1 MDRLGLYS
9 AGNWLSLRAMAKAST
24 SLTPILVSLMLLI
37 LDASIAVSGNEWE
50 MEVGEAT
57 RDSSEIDIV
66 GTVPPLVC
74 DGQECPI
81 KDRTPYLPP
90 NDVEWPVQE
99 PGWWFDFW
107 NDKDGNGMDDRL
119 QWIISGER
127 DSVSTSAI
135 MGADGRMTVA
145 IFVCYS
151 WHPDESDVT
160 RLKEVLSNHGWD
172 EYETYFR
179 TVDILDTIIVEH
191 VPVSSLIDILMLE
204 GVVLVEQ
211 QDVLVPYLNTAT
223 KGSKVR
229 ASDVFSETMMDYG
242 YDGSGVVIAIADT
255 GVDNEHFSLDDFSD
269 DNTDNEAEPDELPD
283 PKWVA
288 GCDSTSWNQQ
298 DCDDGGDDPDDGD
311 GHGTHVAGIALG
323 TGGPNRENQGYAPGA
338 YLVDIK
344 VMTDAGA
351 SNSGYTVAGINWAVQ
366 NVDTDWGNND
376 SSRGIDILSMSFGSG
391 SNPAGGEDPGDNGTS
406 QDSLAVNAASEAGI
420 VCVAAIGNDGYRRVT
435 SVGAADSAI
444 TVGSIDDKASIERGD
459 DSISSFS
466 NSGPREDDGDD
477 NEWDELKP
485 DIVGPGSN
493 IMSAQHAA
501 SSSSLPGSAKPLAS
515 DNYVQ
520 KSGTSMSTPAV
531 AGFIAAMLQMDD
543 DLTPQEVKDILRNNS
558 ETRGGASAP
567 DITDRWND
575 QYGFG
580 IIDGEMVMQA
590 ILGDNGGGGNG
601 NGTDPPP
608 TGTEEW
614 VIIETPEEDS
624 WLVEGETYSV
634 RGQIDEDADTNG
646 TIEEVNVSISYR
658 YRPDEGPRQTAILVD
673 WHIAQG
679 TLNWSTPFTIP
690 EFTEDEVD
698 IEDIIIKAKARNEF
712 NVWSEMEQSEH
723 PVGLVEVSLGG
734 PSGQSPVSGNTNI
747 FGGWESVNGGEIQWR
762 LGTDEWDSAEQ
773 FGGTGSSSGDWS
785 VNWDTTSVNDGFYRI
800 SVRVVS
806 GDGIFSEEVRRT
818 VEVDNDPPA
827 PDLIFRSGISIS
839 EYGLPVSET
848 YVNTFLE
855 VSCEVRNDGDLDA
868 TEVTIYLK
876 ENGARKDELVIP
888 SIGSGDIVEIIL
900 YWNPLNLG
908 ERSLT
913 VSLDP
918 TNEIDEIDEGDNE
931 QTVEFPVL
939 ERPQGVDLSFRE
951 GAVRT
956 EPPVPRPNEQFLI
969 TARVDNLGSSDA
981 RDIEATLEIRN
992 SIGWEAV
999 SSSPVTLVM
1008 GQGSSQISFAHL
1020 ENSSGPVNLR
1030 ISVTGASLSDL
1041 DWSNNMIQST
1051 ILIDETTL
1059 TGPRTA
1065 SFSTGEV
1072 PVELVQLTDEGGVVI
1087 TNKDDDLR
1095 LYRLGSNKA
1104 LTACSNVLE
1113 EKWSGDIVAVSSD
1126 DGLAHVVWTRRYL
1139 DNLGFFQQ
1147 TVSYTTI
1154 DSSCLMTPIQD
1165 IMDPILLSDGKYW
1178 GIGMDIDGPEILVA
1192 GYHHEIN
1199 PGSYNDN
1206 IAIFMAKS
1214 ESPTK
1219 STDWIINPQVV
1230 GNLDVVSGVTDPVA
1244 VGLGDEDGHILYQ
1257 DTRNDSTGI
1266 DRLGLWYSHGLPEQT
1281 SWSYRKSIG
1290 DYSFAPVISVSEISG
1305 EEVIVASWG
1314 EGYDQDSE
1322 LVTVIVDSS
1331 FLPIGDGEV
1340 RTPARGLSYI
1350 QLLETNRGVQLFFD
1364 FVGPSGPQMQYGMI
1378 NPEEG
1383 WVGISDRLGLGRIV
1397 ISSRSPI
1404 DSDAV
1409 ILQTSPTGW
1418 QIRALVD
1425 DSSPEK
1431 SKGTILDQVREY
1443 TGLDERNFNVILI
1456 GISGVT
1462 IVLSLIVILT
1472 MATRAIHWAS
1482 GKSRKK
1488 VTGSVILEEDV
1499 VDVIEETDIPI
1510 RSSDVELVE
1519 ENSMPETRASSD
1531 RRRRREYRSKEGSVL
1546 ASLPEIGGPVGI
1558 SPPVPKHLPPSPI
1571 PASTIS
1577 TNRRI
1582 ACQYCESIFE
1592 VEAGVSRSKCP
1603 VCGEKI
1609 ELV

>member
-1 MDRLGLYS
+1 
-9 AGNWLSLRAMAKAST
+9 MARAST
-24 SLTPILVSLMLLI
+24 SLTPVLVSLMLLM
-37 LDASIAVSGNEWE
+37 LDVSIAVSGNDWE
-50 MEVGEAT
+50 IEDGTESG
-57 RDSSEIDIV
+57 DSSDISYADKIPALMC
-66 GTVPPLVC
+66 GSE
-74 DGQECPI
+74 ECPE
-81 KDRTPYLPP
+81 KDRSPYLPP

-99 PGWWFDFW
+99 PGWWFNFW

-135 MGADGRMTVA
+135 MGSDGRMTVA

-151 WHPDESDVT
+151 WHPGESDVA

-172 EYETYFR
+172 EFETYFR

-229 ASDVFSETMMDYG
+229 SSDIFSETMMDYG

-298 DCDDGGDDPDDGD
+298 DCDDGADDPDDGD

-323 TGGPNRENQGYAPGA
+323 TGGPDRENQGYAPGA

-485 DIVGPGSN
+485 DVVGPGSN

-531 AGFIAAMLQMDD
+531 AGFIAAMLQMDE

-558 ETRGGASAP
+558 ETRGGSSAP
-567 DITDRWND
+567 EITERWND

-590 ILGDNGGGGNG
+590 ILGDNNGGGDGND
-601 NGTDPPP
+601 TTPPP

-634 RGQIDEDADTNG
+634 RGHIDEDADTNG

-658 YRPDEGPRQTAILVD
+658 YRPEEGPRQTAILVD
-673 WHIAQG
+673 WHVVQG
-679 TLNWSTPFTIP
+679 TLNWSTPFSIP
-690 EFTEDEVD
+690 EFTEDEIDV
-698 IEDIIIKAKARNEF
+698 EDIIIKVKARNEF

-734 PSGQSPVSGNTNI
+734 PSGQSPISGNTNI

-762 LGTDEWDSAEQ
+762 LGTDEWETAEQ
-773 FGGTGSSSGDWS
+773 FGGSGSSSGDWS
-785 VNWDTTSVNDGFYRI
+785 VSWDTRSVNDGFYRI

-827 PDLIFRSGISIS
+827 PDLIFRSGITIS
-839 EYGLPVSET
+839 EYGLPIAET

-876 ENGARKDELVIP
+876 ENGARKDEVVIP
-888 SIGSGDIVEIIL
+888 SIGSGDIVEIVL
-900 YWNPLNLG
+900 YWNPLSLG
-908 ERSLT
+908 DRSLT

-918 TNEIDEIDEGDNE
+918 TNEIDEINEGDNE
-931 QTVEFPVL
+931 QTAEFPVL

-992 SIGWEAV
+992 SVGWETV
-999 SSSPVTLVM
+999 SSSPVSLVM
-1008 GQGSSQISFAHL
+1008 GQGSSQISFARI
-1020 ENSSGPVNLR
+1020 ENSTGPINLR
-1030 ISVTGASLSDL
+1030 ISVSGPSLSDL
-1041 DWSNNMIQST
+1041 DWSNNEIESS
-1051 ILIDETTL
+1051 ILVDETTL

-1072 PVELVQLTDEGGVVI
+1072 PVELIQLGDDGGVVI

-1095 LYRLGSNKA
+1095 LYRLGSNRA

-1126 DGLAHVVWTRRYL
+1126 DGLAHVAWTRRYL
-1139 DNLGFFQQ
+1139 DNSGFFQQ

-1165 IMDPILLSDGKYW
+1165 IMEPILLSDGKYW
-1178 GIGMDIDGPEILVA
+1178 GIGMDIEGPEILLA

-1199 PGSYNDN
+1199 AGSSNDN
-1206 IAIFMAKS
+1206 IAVFMAIS

-1230 GNLDVVSGVTDPVA
+1230 GGLDVIPGATDSVA
-1244 VGLGDEDGHILYQ
+1244 VAMGEEDGHILYQ
-1257 DTRNDSTGI
+1257 DTRNDTTGA
-1266 DRLGLWYSHGLPEQT
+1266 DRLGLWYSHGLPGQT
-1281 SWSYRKSIG
+1281 SWSYRKAVG
-1290 DYSFAPVISVSEISG
+1290 DYAFSPSISVSQISD
-1305 EEVIVASWG
+1305 EDIIVASWG
-1314 EGYDQDSE
+1314 EGYDQGSE
-1322 LVTVIVDSS
+1322 LVTTIVDSS
-1331 FLPIGDGEV
+1331 FIPIGEGEA
-1340 RTPARGLSYI
+1340 RTPARGLGHLK
-1350 QLLETNRGVQLFFD
+1350 LLETDRGVQLFFD
-1364 FVGPSGPQMQYGMI
+1364 FVGPSGPQMQYGMV

-1383 WVGISDRLGLGRIV
+1383 WIGISDRLGLGRIIV
-1397 ISSRSPI
+1397 SSRSPV

-1425 DSSPEK
+1425 DSSPV
-1431 SKGTILDQVREY
+1431 SSDGTILDQVRAY

-1456 GISGVT
+1456 GVSGVT
-1462 IVLSLIVILT
+1462 IVLSLLVILT
-1472 MATRAIHWAS
+1472 MATRALRWAS
-1482 GKSRKK
+1482 GGSRKR
-1488 VTGSVILEEDV
+1488 VTGTVILEEDV

-1510 RSSDVELVE
+1510 KSSDVELVE
-1519 ENSMPETRASSD
+1519 ETTISETQASTE
-1531 RRRRREYRSKEGSVL
+1531 RRKRREYRSMSGS
-1546 ASLPEIGGPVGI
+1546 SLGNIPEIGDGSGY
-1558 SPPVPKHLPPSPI
+1558 SPPIPMHVPPSPL
-1571 PASTIS
+1571 PVPPSG
-1577 TNRRI
+1577 TNRRVI
-1582 ACQYCESIFE
+1582 CKSCNAIFE
-1592 VEAGVSRSKCP
+1592 VESGLSRSKCP
-1603 VCGEKI
+1603 VCGERI

>member
-1 MDRLGLYS
+1 
-9 AGNWLSLRAMAKAST
+9 MARAST
-24 SLTPILVSLMLLI
+24 SLTPVLVSLMLLM
-37 LDASIAVSGNEWE
+37 LDVSIAVSGNDWE
-50 MEVGEAT
+50 IEDGTESG
-57 RDSSEIDIV
+57 DSSDI
-66 GTVPPLVC
+66 GYADKIPALMC
-74 DGQECPI
+74 GSEECPE
-81 KDRTPYLPP
+81 KDRSPYLPP

-99 PGWWFDFW
+99 PGWWFNFW

-135 MGADGRMTVA
+135 MGTDGRMTVA

-151 WHPDESDVT
+151 WHPGESDVA

-172 EYETYFR
+172 EFETYFR

-229 ASDVFSETMMDYG
+229 SSDIFSETMMDYG

-298 DCDDGGDDPDDGD
+298 DCDDGADDPDDGD

-323 TGGPNRENQGYAPGA
+323 TGGPDRENQGYAPGA

-485 DIVGPGSN
+485 DVVGPGSN

-531 AGFIAAMLQMDD
+531 AGFIAAMLQMDE

-558 ETRGGASAP
+558 ETRGGSSAP
-567 DITDRWND
+567 EITERWND

-590 ILGDNGGGGNG
+590 ILGDNNGGGDGND
-601 NGTDPPP
+601 TTPPP

-634 RGQIDEDADTNG
+634 RGHIDEDADTNG

-658 YRPDEGPRQTAILVD
+658 YRPEEGPRQTAILVD
-673 WHIAQG
+673 WHVVQG
-679 TLNWSTPFTIP
+679 TLNWSTPFSIP
-690 EFTEDEVD
+690 EFTEDEIDV
-698 IEDIIIKAKARNEF
+698 EDIIIKVKARNEF

-762 LGTDEWDSAEQ
+762 LGTDEWETAEQ
-773 FGGTGSSSGDWS
+773 FGGSGSSSGDWS
-785 VNWDTTSVNDGFYRI
+785 VSWDTRSVNDGFYRI

-827 PDLIFRSGISIS
+827 PDLIFRSGITIS
-839 EYGLPVSET
+839 EYGLPIAET

-876 ENGARKDELVIP
+876 ENGARKDEVVIP
-888 SIGSGDIVEIIL
+888 SIGSGDIVEIVL
-900 YWNPLNLG
+900 YWNPLSLG
-908 ERSLT
+908 DRSLT

-918 TNEIDEIDEGDNE
+918 TNEIDEINEGDNE
-931 QTVEFPVL
+931 QTAEFPVL

-992 SIGWEAV
+992 SVGWETV
-999 SSSPVTLVM
+999 SSSPVSLVV
-1008 GQGSSQISFAHL
+1008 GQGSSQISFARV
-1020 ENSSGPVNLR
+1020 ENSTGPINLR
-1030 ISVTGASLSDL
+1030 ISVSGSSLSDL
-1041 DWSNNMIQST
+1041 DWSNNEIESS
-1051 ILIDETTL
+1051 ILVDETTL

-1065 SFSTGEV
+1065 SFTTGEV
-1072 PVELVQLTDEGGVVI
+1072 PVELIQLGDEGGVVI

-1095 LYRLGSNKA
+1095 LYRLGSNRA

-1113 EKWSGDIVAVSSD
+1113 EKWSGDIVAISSD
-1126 DGLAHVVWTRRYL
+1126 DGLAHVAWTRRYL
-1139 DNLGFFQQ
+1139 DNSGFFQQ

-1165 IMDPILLSDGKYW
+1165 IMEPILLSDGKYW
-1178 GIGMDIDGPEILVA
+1178 GIGMDIEGPEILLA

-1199 PGSYNDN
+1199 TGSSNDN
-1206 IAIFMAKS
+1206 IAVFMAIS

-1219 STDWIINPQVV
+1219 SADWIINPQVV
-1230 GNLDVVSGVTDPVA
+1230 GGLDVIPGATDPVA
-1244 VGLGDEDGHILYQ
+1244 VAMGEEDGHILYQ
-1257 DTRNDSTGI
+1257 DTRNDTTGA
-1266 DRLGLWYSHGLPEQT
+1266 DRLGLWYSHGLPGQT
-1281 SWSYRKSIG
+1281 SWSYRKAVG
-1290 DYSFAPVISVSEISG
+1290 DYAFSPSISVSQISD
-1305 EEVIVASWG
+1305 EDIIVASWG
-1314 EGYDQDSE
+1314 EGYDQGSE
-1322 LVTVIVDSS
+1322 LVTTIVDSS
-1331 FLPIGDGEV
+1331 FTPIGEGEV
-1340 RTPARGLSYI
+1340 RTPARGLGHLK
-1350 QLLETNRGVQLFFD
+1350 LLETDRGVQLFFD
-1364 FVGPSGPQMQYGMI
+1364 FVGPSGPQMQYGMV

-1383 WVGISDRLGLGRIV
+1383 WIGISDRLGLGRIIV
-1397 ISSRSPI
+1397 SSRSPI

-1425 DSSPEK
+1425 DSSPV
-1431 SKGTILDQVREY
+1431 SSDGTILDQVRAY

-1456 GISGVT
+1456 GVSGVT
-1462 IVLSLIVILT
+1462 IVLSLLVILT
-1472 MATRAIHWAS
+1472 MATRALRWAS
-1482 GKSRKK
+1482 GGSRKR
-1488 VTGSVILEEDV
+1488 VTGTVILEEDV

-1510 RSSDVELVE
+1510 KSSDVELVE
-1519 ENSMPETRASSD
+1519 ETTMSETQASTE
-1531 RRRRREYRSKEGSVL
+1531 RRKRREYRSMSMP
-1546 ASLPEIGGPVGI
+1546 SLGNIPEIGDGSGY
-1558 SPPVPKHLPPSPI
+1558 SPPIPMHVPPSPL
-1571 PASTIS
+1571 PAPPSGI
-1577 TNRRI
+1577 NRRVMCKSCN
-1582 ACQYCESIFE
+1582 AIFE
-1592 VEAGVSRSKCP
+1592 VESGLSRSKCP
-1603 VCGEKI
+1603 VCGERI

>member
-1 MDRLGLYS
+1 
-9 AGNWLSLRAMAKAST
+9 MARAST
-24 SLTPILVSLMLLI
+24 SLTPVLVSLMLLM
-37 LDASIAVSGNEWE
+37 LDVSIAVSGNDWE
-50 MEVGEAT
+50 IEDGTESG
-57 RDSSEIDIV
+57 DSSDI
-66 GTVPPLVC
+66 GYADKIPALMC
-74 DGQECPI
+74 GSEECPE
-81 KDRTPYLPP
+81 KDRSPYLPP

-99 PGWWFDFW
+99 PGWWFNFW

-135 MGADGRMTVA
+135 MGTDGRMTVA

-151 WHPDESDVT
+151 WHPGESDVA

-172 EYETYFR
+172 EFETYFR

-229 ASDVFSETMMDYG
+229 SSDIFSETMMDYG

-298 DCDDGGDDPDDGD
+298 DCDDGADDPDDGD

-323 TGGPNRENQGYAPGA
+323 TGGPDRENQGYAPGA

-485 DIVGPGSN
+485 DVVGPGSN

-531 AGFIAAMLQMDD
+531 AGFIAAMLQMDE

-558 ETRGGASAP
+558 ETRGGSSAP
-567 DITDRWND
+567 EITERWND

-590 ILGDNGGGGNG
+590 ILGDNNGGGDGND
-601 NGTDPPP
+601 TTPPP

-634 RGQIDEDADTNG
+634 RGHIDEDADTNG

-658 YRPDEGPRQTAILVD
+658 YRPEEGPRQTAILVD
-673 WHIAQG
+673 WHVVQG
-679 TLNWSTPFTIP
+679 TLNWSTPFSIP
-690 EFTEDEVD
+690 EFTEDEIDV
-698 IEDIIIKAKARNEF
+698 EDIIIKVKARNEF

-762 LGTDEWDSAEQ
+762 LGTDEWETAEQ
-773 FGGTGSSSGDWS
+773 FGGSGSSSGDWS
-785 VNWDTTSVNDGFYRI
+785 VSWDTRSVNDGFYRI

-827 PDLIFRSGISIS
+827 PDLIFRSGITIS
-839 EYGLPVSET
+839 EYGLPIAET

-876 ENGARKDELVIP
+876 ENGARKDEVVIP
-888 SIGSGDIVEIIL
+888 SIGSGDIVEIVL
-900 YWNPLNLG
+900 YWNPLSLG
-908 ERSLT
+908 DRSLT

-918 TNEIDEIDEGDNE
+918 TNEIDEINEGDNE
-931 QTVEFPVL
+931 QTAEFPVL

-992 SIGWEAV
+992 SVGWETV
-999 SSSPVTLVM
+999 SSSPVSLVV
-1008 GQGSSQISFAHL
+1008 GQGSSQISFARV
-1020 ENSSGPVNLR
+1020 ENSTGPINLR
-1030 ISVTGASLSDL
+1030 ISVSGSSLSDL
-1041 DWSNNMIQST
+1041 DWSNNEIESS
-1051 ILIDETTL
+1051 ILVDETTL

-1065 SFSTGEV
+1065 SFTTGEV
-1072 PVELVQLTDEGGVVI
+1072 PVELIQLGDEGGVVI

-1095 LYRLGSNKA
+1095 LYRLGSNRA

-1113 EKWSGDIVAVSSD
+1113 EKWSGDIVAISSD
-1126 DGLAHVVWTRRYL
+1126 DGLAHVAWTRRYL
-1139 DNLGFFQQ
+1139 DNSGFFQQ

-1165 IMDPILLSDGKYW
+1165 IMEPILLSDGKYW
-1178 GIGMDIDGPEILVA
+1178 GIGMDIEGPEILLA

-1199 PGSYNDN
+1199 TGSSNDN
-1206 IAIFMAKS
+1206 IAVFMAIS

-1219 STDWIINPQVV
+1219 SADWIINPQVV
-1230 GNLDVVSGVTDPVA
+1230 GGLDVIPGATDPVA
-1244 VGLGDEDGHILYQ
+1244 VAMGEEDGHILYQ
-1257 DTRNDSTGI
+1257 DTRNDTTGA
-1266 DRLGLWYSHGLPEQT
+1266 DRLGLWYSHGLPGQT
-1281 SWSYRKSIG
+1281 SWSYRKAVG
-1290 DYSFAPVISVSEISG
+1290 DYAFSPSISVSQISD
-1305 EEVIVASWG
+1305 EDIIVASWG
-1314 EGYDQDSE
+1314 EGYDQGSE
-1322 LVTVIVDSS
+1322 LVTTIVDSS
-1331 FLPIGDGEV
+1331 FTPIGEGEV
-1340 RTPARGLSYI
+1340 RTPARGLGHLK
-1350 QLLETNRGVQLFFD
+1350 LLETDRGVQLFFD
-1364 FVGPSGPQMQYGMI
+1364 FVGPSGPQMQYGMV

-1383 WVGISDRLGLGRIV
+1383 WIGISDRLGLGRIIV
-1397 ISSRSPI
+1397 SSRSPI

-1425 DSSPEK
+1425 DSSPV
-1431 SKGTILDQVREY
+1431 SSDGTILDQVRAY

-1456 GISGVT
+1456 GVSGVT
-1462 IVLSLIVILT
+1462 IVLSLLVILT
-1472 MATRAIHWAS
+1472 MATRALRWAS
-1482 GKSRKK
+1482 GGSRKR
-1488 VTGSVILEEDV
+1488 VTGTVILEEDV

-1510 RSSDVELVE
+1510 KSSDVELVE
-1519 ENSMPETRASSD
+1519 ETTISETQASTE
-1531 RRRRREYRSKEGSVL
+1531 RRKRREYRSMSMP
-1546 ASLPEIGGPVGI
+1546 SLGNIPEIGDGSGY
-1558 SPPVPKHLPPSPI
+1558 SPPIPMHVPPSPL
-1571 PASTIS
+1571 PAPPSGI
-1577 TNRRI
+1577 NRRVMCKSCN
-1582 ACQYCESIFE
+1582 AIFE
-1592 VEAGVSRSKCP
+1592 VESGLSRSKCP
-1603 VCGEKI
+1603 VCGERI

>member
-50 MEVGEAT
+50 MEEGEAT

-1178 GIGMDIDGPEILVA
+1178 GIGMDVDGPEILVA

-1206 IAIFMAKS
+1206 IAVFMAKS

>member
-50 MEVGEAT
+50 MEEGEAT

-601 NGTDPPP
+601 NGTNPPP

-1206 IAIFMAKS
+1206 IAVFMAKS

>member
-50 MEVGEAT
+50 MEDREAT

-1206 IAIFMAKS
+1206 IAVFMAKS

>member
-1 MDRLGLYS
+1 M
-9 AGNWLSLRAMAKAST
+9 RAMNKRPA
-24 SLTPILVSLMLLI
+24 SLTPVLVCLMLLV
-37 LDASIAVSGNEWE
+37 LDVSVAVSGDEWE
-50 MEVGEAT
+50 FEDDLPPQGSEEII
-57 RDSSEIDIV
+57 SSS
-66 GTVPPLVC
+66 TVPPLMC
-74 DGQECPI
+74 DGEICPV
-81 KDRTPYLPP
+81 KDRSPYLPP
-90 NDVEWPVQE
+90 NGVEWPVQE
-99 PGWWFDFW
+99 PGWWFNFW

-127 DSVSTSAI
+127 DSISTSAI

-145 IFVCYS
+145 IFVCYA
-151 WHPDESDVT
+151 WHPSESDVT
-160 RLKEVLSNHGWD
+160 RLKEVLSDHGWD
-172 EYETYFR
+172 EFETYFR

-191 VPVSSLIDILMLE
+191 VPVSSLIDILMIE

-269 DNTDNEAEPDELPD
+269 DNTDNEAQPDELPD

-298 DCDDGGDDPDDGD
+298 DCDDGEDDPDDGD

-323 TGGPNRENQGYAPGA
+323 TGGPDRENQGYAPGA

-485 DIVGPGSN
+485 DVVGPGSN

-501 SSSSLPGSAKPLAS
+501 SSSTLPGSAKPLAS

-531 AGFIAAMLQMDD
+531 SGFIAAMLQMDE
-543 DLTPQEVKDILRNNS
+543 DLTPQEIKDILRNNS

-567 DITDRWND
+567 DVTDRWND

-590 ILGDNGGGGNG
+590 ILGDNSGGGGDG
-601 NGTDPPP
+601 NGTGPPP

-658 YRPDEGPRQTAILVD
+658 YRPEEGPRQTSVLVD
-673 WHIAQG
+673 WHIVQG
-679 TLNWSTPFTIP
+679 TMNWSTPFTIP
-690 EFTEDEVD
+690 EFTEEEID

-762 LGTDEWDSAEQ
+762 LGTDQWETAEQ
-773 FGGTGSSSGDWS
+773 FGGIGSSSGDWS

-806 GDGIFSEEVRRT
+806 GDGIFSEEIRRT

-827 PDLIFRSGISIS
+827 PDLIFRSGITIS

-868 TEVTIYLK
+868 TEVSIYLK
-876 ENGARKDELVIP
+876 ENGARKDEIIIP
-888 SIGSGDIVEIIL
+888 SIGSGDIVEIVL
-900 YWNPLNLG
+900 YWNPLSLG

-918 TNEIDEIDEGDNE
+918 SNEIDEIDEEDNE
-931 QTVEFPVL
+931 QTTEFPVL

-981 RDIEATLEIRN
+981 RDIDATLEIKN

-999 SSSPVTLVM
+999 SMSPVTLVM
-1008 GQGSSQISFAHL
+1008 GQGSSLISFAHI
-1020 ENSSGPVNLR
+1020 ENSTGPVQLR
-1030 ISVTGASLSDL
+1030 ISVSGPSLSDL
-1041 DWSNNMIQST
+1041 DWSNNEIESS
-1051 ILIDETTL
+1051 ILVDETTL

-1065 SFSTGEV
+1065 SFSTGEI
-1072 PVELVQLTDEGGVVI
+1072 PVELIQLSDEGGVVI

-1095 LYRLGSNKA
+1095 LYRLGANRG

-1139 DNLGFFQQ
+1139 DNSGFFQQ

-1165 IMDPILLSDGKYW
+1165 IMEPILLSDGKYW
-1178 GIGMDIDGPEILVA
+1178 GVGMDIDGPEILVA

-1199 PGSYNDN
+1199 TGSSNDN
-1206 IAIFMAKS
+1206 IAVFMAMS

-1230 GNLDVVSGVTDPVA
+1230 GGLDVVSGGTDPVA
-1244 VGLGDEDGHILYQ
+1244 VGMGEEDGHILYQ
-1257 DTRNDSTGI
+1257 DTRNDTTGL

-1281 SWSYRKSIG
+1281 SWSYRKAVG
-1290 DYSFAPVISVSEISG
+1290 DYAFAPVISVSEISD
-1305 EEVIVASWG
+1305 EDIIVASWG
-1314 EGYDQDSE
+1314 EGYDQSSE
-1322 LVTVIVDSS
+1322 LVTMVVDSS
-1331 FLPIGDGEV
+1331 FSPIGEGEV
-1340 RTPARGLSYI
+1340 RTASRGLGYI
-1350 QLLETNRGVQLFFD
+1350 QLLETDRGVQLFFD

-1378 NPEEG
+1378 DPEEG
-1383 WVGISDRLGLGRIV
+1383 WIGISDRLGLGRIV

-1425 DSSPEK
+1425 DSSPES
-1431 SKGTILDQVREY
+1431 SKGTILDQIRGY
-1443 TGLDERNFNVILI
+1443 TGLDERNFNVILV

-1472 MATRAIHWAS
+1472 MATRAVRWAS
-1482 GKSRKK
+1482 GKSRRR
-1488 VTGSVILEEDV
+1488 VTGTVILEEDV
-1499 VDVIEETDIPI
+1499 VDVIEETDIPVK
-1510 RSSDVELVE
+1510 SSDVELVE
-1519 ENSMPETRASSD
+1519 EIMTPETQASSE
-1531 RRRRREYRSKEGSVL
+1531 RRKRREYRSTGSRL
-1546 ASLPEIGGPVGI
+1546 ANLPEIEDSVSY
-1558 SPPVPKHLPPSPI
+1558 SPPIPMHTPPMPLPVPPGSM
-1571 PASTIS
+1571 
-1577 TNRRI
+1577 NRRV
-1582 ACQYCESIFE
+1582 ACNNCDSIFE
-1592 VEAGVSRSKCP
+1592 VEAGLTRAKCP

>member
-1 MDRLGLYS
+1 
-9 AGNWLSLRAMAKAST
+9 MARAST
-24 SLTPILVSLMLLI
+24 SLTPVLVSLMLLM
-37 LDASIAVSGNEWE
+37 LDVSIAVSGNDWE
-50 MEVGEAT
+50 IEDGTESG
-57 RDSSEIDIV
+57 DSSDISYADKIPALMC
-66 GTVPPLVC
+66 GSE
-74 DGQECPI
+74 ECPE
-81 KDRTPYLPP
+81 KDRSPYLPP

-99 PGWWFDFW
+99 PGWWFNFW

-135 MGADGRMTVA
+135 MGTDGRMTVA

-151 WHPDESDVT
+151 WHPGESDVA

-172 EYETYFR
+172 EFETYFR

-229 ASDVFSETMMDYG
+229 SSDIFSETMMDYG

-298 DCDDGGDDPDDGD
+298 DCDDGADDPDDGD

-323 TGGPNRENQGYAPGA
+323 TGGPDRENQGYAPGA

-485 DIVGPGSN
+485 DVVGPGSN

-531 AGFIAAMLQMDD
+531 AGFIAAMLQMDE

-558 ETRGGASAP
+558 ETRGGSSAP
-567 DITDRWND
+567 EITERWND

-590 ILGDNGGGGNG
+590 ILGDNNGGGDGND
-601 NGTDPPP
+601 TTPPP

-634 RGQIDEDADTNG
+634 RGHIDEDADTNG

-658 YRPDEGPRQTAILVD
+658 YRPEEGPRQTAILVD
-673 WHIAQG
+673 WHVVQG
-679 TLNWSTPFTIP
+679 TLNWSTPFSIP
-690 EFTEDEVD
+690 EFTEDEIDV
-698 IEDIIIKAKARNEF
+698 EDIIIKVKARNEF

-762 LGTDEWDSAEQ
+762 LGTDEWETAEQ
-773 FGGTGSSSGDWS
+773 FGGSGSSSGDWS
-785 VNWDTTSVNDGFYRI
+785 VSWDTRSVNDGFYRI

-827 PDLIFRSGISIS
+827 PDLIFRSGITIS
-839 EYGLPVSET
+839 EYGLPIAET

-876 ENGARKDELVIP
+876 ENGARKDEVVIP
-888 SIGSGDIVEIIL
+888 SIGSGDIVEIVL
-900 YWNPLNLG
+900 YWNPLSLG
-908 ERSLT
+908 DRSLT

-918 TNEIDEIDEGDNE
+918 TNEIDEINEGDNE
-931 QTVEFPVL
+931 QTAEFPVL

-992 SIGWEAV
+992 SVGWETV
-999 SSSPVTLVM
+999 SSSPVSLVV
-1008 GQGSSQISFAHL
+1008 GQGSSQISFARI
-1020 ENSSGPVNLR
+1020 ENSTGPINLR
-1030 ISVTGASLSDL
+1030 ISVSGSSLSDL
-1041 DWSNNMIQST
+1041 DWSNNEIESS
-1051 ILIDETTL
+1051 ILVDETTL

-1072 PVELVQLTDEGGVVI
+1072 PVELIQLGDDGGVVI

-1095 LYRLGSNKA
+1095 LYRLGSNRA

-1126 DGLAHVVWTRRYL
+1126 DGLAHVAWTRRYL
-1139 DNLGFFQQ
+1139 DNSGFFQQ

-1165 IMDPILLSDGKYW
+1165 IMEPILLSDGKYW
-1178 GIGMDIDGPEILVA
+1178 GIGMDIEGPEILLA

-1199 PGSYNDN
+1199 TGSSNDN
-1206 IAIFMAKS
+1206 IAVFMAIS

-1219 STDWIINPQVV
+1219 SADWIINPQVV
-1230 GNLDVVSGVTDPVA
+1230 GGLDVIPGATDPVA
-1244 VGLGDEDGHILYQ
+1244 VAMGEEDGHILYQ
-1257 DTRNDSTGI
+1257 DTRNDTTGA
-1266 DRLGLWYSHGLPEQT
+1266 DRLGLWYSHGLPGQT
-1281 SWSYRKSIG
+1281 SWSYRKAVG
-1290 DYSFAPVISVSEISG
+1290 DYAFSPSISVSQISD
-1305 EEVIVASWG
+1305 EDIIVASWG
-1314 EGYDQDSE
+1314 EGYDQGSE
-1322 LVTVIVDSS
+1322 LVTTIVDSS
-1331 FLPIGDGEV
+1331 FTPIGEGEV
-1340 RTPARGLSYI
+1340 RTPARGLGHLK
-1350 QLLETNRGVQLFFD
+1350 LLETDRGVQLFFD
-1364 FVGPSGPQMQYGMI
+1364 FVGPSGPQMQYGMV

-1383 WVGISDRLGLGRIV
+1383 WIGISDRLGLGRIIV
-1397 ISSRSPI
+1397 SSRSPI

-1425 DSSPEK
+1425 DSSPV
-1431 SKGTILDQVREY
+1431 SSDGTILDQVRAY

-1456 GISGVT
+1456 GVSGVT
-1462 IVLSLIVILT
+1462 IVLSLLVILT
-1472 MATRAIHWAS
+1472 MATRALRWAS
-1482 GKSRKK
+1482 GGSRKR
-1488 VTGSVILEEDV
+1488 VTGTVILEEDV

-1510 RSSDVELVE
+1510 KSSDVELVE
-1519 ENSMPETRASSD
+1519 ETTISETQASTE
-1531 RRRRREYRSKEGSVL
+1531 RRKRREYRSMSGS
-1546 ASLPEIGGPVGI
+1546 SLGNIPEIGDGSGY
-1558 SPPVPKHLPPSPI
+1558 SPPIPMHVPPSPL
-1571 PASTIS
+1571 PAPPSGI
-1577 TNRRI
+1577 NRRVMCKSCN
-1582 ACQYCESIFE
+1582 AIFE
-1592 VEAGVSRSKCP
+1592 VESGLSRSKCP
-1603 VCGEKI
+1603 VCGERI

>member
-1 MDRLGLYS
+1 MNR
-9 AGNWLSLRAMAKAST
+9 RPT
-24 SLTPILVSLMLLI
+24 SLTPVLVCLMLLV
-37 LDASIAVSGNEWE
+37 LDVSVAVSGDEWE
-50 MEVGEAT
+50 IGDDLSPQ
-57 RDSSEIDIV
+57 DSEEII
-66 GTVPPLVC
+66 TSNEVPPLMC
-74 DGQECPI
+74 DGEICPV
-81 KDRTPYLPP
+81 KDRAPYLPP
-90 NDVEWPVQE
+90 DGVEWPVQE
-99 PGWWFDFW
+99 PGWWFNFW
-107 NDKDGNGMDDRL
+107 SDKDGNGMDDRL

-127 DSVSTSAI
+127 DSISTSAI

-151 WHPDESDVT
+151 WHPSESDVT
-160 RLKEVLSNHGWD
+160 RLKEVLSDHGWD
-172 EYETYFR
+172 EFETYFR

-191 VPVSSLIDILMLE
+191 VPVSSLIDILMIE

-229 ASDVFSETMMDYG
+229 SSDVFTETMMDYG

-269 DNTDNEAEPDELPD
+269 DNTDNEAQPDELPD

-323 TGGPNRENQGYAPGA
+323 TGGSDRENQGYAPGA

-485 DIVGPGSN
+485 DVVAPGSN

-531 AGFIAAMLQMDD
+531 SGFIAAMLQMDE
-543 DLTPQEVKDILRNNS
+543 DLTPQEIKDILRNNS

-567 DITDRWND
+567 DVTDRWND

-580 IIDGEMVMQA
+580 IVDGEMVMQA
-590 ILGDNGGGGNG
+590 ILGDNDDGGGGGNETG
-601 NGTDPPP
+601 PPP

-614 VIIETPEEDS
+614 VIIDTPEEDS

-634 RGQIDEDADTNG
+634 RGHIDEDADTNG

-658 YRPDEGPRQTAILVD
+658 YRPEEGPRQTSVLVD
-673 WHIAQG
+673 WHIVQG
-679 TLNWSTPFTIP
+679 TMNWSTPFTIP
-690 EFTEDEVD
+690 EFTEEEID

-723 PVGLVEVSLGG
+723 QVGLVEVSLGG

-762 LGTDEWDSAEQ
+762 LGTDQWETAEQ
-773 FGGTGSSSGDWS
+773 FGGIGSSSGDWS

-806 GDGIFSEEVRRT
+806 GDGIFSEEIRRT

-827 PDLIFRSGISIS
+827 PDLIFRSGITIS

-868 TEVTIYLK
+868 TEVSIYLK
-876 ENGARKDELVIP
+876 ENGARKDEIIIP
-888 SIGSGDIVEIIL
+888 SIGSGDIVEIVL

-918 TNEIDEIDEGDNE
+918 TDEIDEINEEDNE
-931 QTVEFPVL
+931 QTTEFPVL

-981 RDIEATLEIRN
+981 RDIDATLEIKN

-999 SSSPVTLVM
+999 SLSPVTLVV
-1008 GQGSSQISFAHL
+1008 GQGSSLISFAHI
-1020 ENSSGPVNLR
+1020 ENSTGPVQLR
-1030 ISVTGASLSDL
+1030 ISVTGPSLSDL
-1041 DWSNNMIQST
+1041 DWSNNNIQSS
-1051 ILIDETTL
+1051 IVVDETTL

-1065 SFSTGEV
+1065 SFTTGEV
-1072 PVELVQLTDEGGVVI
+1072 PVELIQLSDEGGVVI

-1095 LYRLGSNKA
+1095 LHRLGANRG

-1113 EKWSGDIVAVSSD
+1113 EKWSGDIVAVSSE
-1126 DGLAHVVWTRRYL
+1126 DGLAHVAWTRRYL
-1139 DNLGFFQQ
+1139 DNSGFFQQ

-1154 DSSCLMTPIQD
+1154 DSSCLMTPVQD
-1165 IMDPILLSDGKYW
+1165 IMEPILLSEGKYW
-1178 GIGMDIDGPEILVA
+1178 GIGMDIDGPEILLA
-1192 GYHHEIN
+1192 GYHHKLN
-1199 PGSYNDN
+1199 TGSSNEN
-1206 IAIFMAKS
+1206 TAVFMAMS

-1230 GNLDVVSGVTDPVA
+1230 GGLDVVSGGTDPVA
-1244 VGLGDEDGHILYQ
+1244 VGIGEEDGHILYQ
-1257 DTRNDSTGI
+1257 DTRNDTTGL

-1281 SWSYRKSIG
+1281 SWSYRKAVG
-1290 DYSFAPVISVSEISG
+1290 DYAFAPVISVSEISD
-1305 EEVIVASWG
+1305 EDVIVASWG
-1314 EGYDQDSE
+1314 EGYDQSSE
-1322 LVTVIVDSS
+1322 LATMVVDSS
-1331 FLPIGDGEV
+1331 FSPIGEGEV
-1340 RTPARGLSYI
+1340 RTASRGLGYI
-1350 QLLETNRGVQLFFD
+1350 QLLETARGVQLFFD

-1378 NPEEG
+1378 DPEEG
-1383 WVGISDRLGLGRIV
+1383 WIGISDRLGLGRIV

-1404 DSDAV
+1404 DTDAV

-1418 QIRALVD
+1418 QIRALGD
-1425 DSSPEK
+1425 DSSPEA
-1431 SKGTILDQVREY
+1431 SKGTILDQIRGY
-1443 TGLDERNFNVILI
+1443 TGLDERNFNVILV

-1472 MATRAIHWAS
+1472 MATRAVQWAS
-1482 GKSRKK
+1482 GKGRRR
-1488 VTGSVILEEDV
+1488 VTGKVILEEDV
-1499 VDVIEETDIPI
+1499 VDIIEETDIPI
-1510 RSSDVELVE
+1510 KSSDVELVE
-1519 ENSMPETRASSD
+1519 EIMAPETLASSE
-1531 RRRRREYRSKEGSVL
+1531 RRKRREYRSTGSVL
-1546 ASLPEIGGPVGI
+1546 TDLPEIDDSVSY
-1558 SPPVPKHLPPSPI
+1558 SPPNPMHTPPI
-1571 PASTIS
+1571 PLPIPPGT
-1577 TNRRI
+1577 TNRRV
-1582 ACQYCESIFE
+1582 ACDGCNSIFE
-1592 VEAGVSRSKCP
+1592 VEAGLTRAKCP
-1603 VCGEKI
+1603 VCGKKI
-1609 ELV
+1609 GLV

>member
-50 MEVGEAT
+50 MEEGEAT

-151 WHPDESDVT
+151 WHPDESDVA

-1178 GIGMDIDGPEILVA
+1178 GIGMDVDGPEILVA

-1206 IAIFMAKS
+1206 IAVFMAKS

>member
-1 MDRLGLYS
+1 
-9 AGNWLSLRAMAKAST
+9 MARAST
-24 SLTPILVSLMLLI
+24 SLTPVLVSLMLLM
-37 LDASIAVSGNEWE
+37 LDVSIAVSGNDWE
-50 MEVGEAT
+50 IEDGTESG
-57 RDSSEIDIV
+57 DSSDISHADKIPALMC
-66 GTVPPLVC
+66 GSE
-74 DGQECPI
+74 ECPE
-81 KDRTPYLPP
+81 KDRSPYLPP

-99 PGWWFDFW
+99 PGWWFNFW

-135 MGADGRMTVA
+135 MGSDGRMTVA

-151 WHPDESDVT
+151 WHPGESDVA

-172 EYETYFR
+172 EFETYFR

-229 ASDVFSETMMDYG
+229 SSDIFTETMMDYG

-298 DCDDGGDDPDDGD
+298 DCDDGADDPDDGD

-323 TGGPNRENQGYAPGA
+323 TGGPDRENQGYAPGA

-485 DIVGPGSN
+485 DVVGPGSN

-531 AGFIAAMLQMDD
+531 AGFIAAMLQMDE

-558 ETRGGASAP
+558 ETRGGSSAP
-567 DITDRWND
+567 EITERWND

-590 ILGDNGGGGNG
+590 ILGDNNGGGDGND
-601 NGTDPPP
+601 TTPPP

-634 RGQIDEDADTNG
+634 RGHIDEDADTNG

-658 YRPDEGPRQTAILVD
+658 YRPEEGPRQTAILVD
-673 WHIAQG
+673 WHVVQG
-679 TLNWSTPFTIP
+679 TLNWSTPFSIP
-690 EFTEDEVD
+690 EFTEDEIDV
-698 IEDIIIKAKARNEF
+698 EDIIIKVKARNEF

-734 PSGQSPVSGNTNI
+734 PSGQSPISGNTNI

-762 LGTDEWDSAEQ
+762 LGTDEWETAEQ
-773 FGGTGSSSGDWS
+773 FGGSGSSSGDWS
-785 VNWDTTSVNDGFYRI
+785 VSWDTRSVNDGFYRI

-827 PDLIFRSGISIS
+827 PDLIFRSGITIS
-839 EYGLPVSET
+839 EYGLPIAET

-876 ENGARKDELVIP
+876 ENGARKDEVVIP
-888 SIGSGDIVEIIL
+888 SIGSGDIVEIVL
-900 YWNPLNLG
+900 YWNPLSLG
-908 ERSLT
+908 DRSLT

-918 TNEIDEIDEGDNE
+918 TNEIDEINEGDNE
-931 QTVEFPVL
+931 QTAEFPVL

-992 SIGWEAV
+992 SVGWETV
-999 SSSPVTLVM
+999 SSSPVSLVV
-1008 GQGSSQISFAHL
+1008 GQGSSQISFARI
-1020 ENSSGPVNLR
+1020 ENSTGPINLR
-1030 ISVTGASLSDL
+1030 ISVSGSSLSDL
-1041 DWSNNMIQST
+1041 DWSNNEIESS
-1051 ILIDETTL
+1051 ILVDETTL

-1072 PVELVQLTDEGGVVI
+1072 PVELIQLGDDGGVVI

-1095 LYRLGSNKA
+1095 LYRLGSNRA

-1126 DGLAHVVWTRRYL
+1126 DGLAHVAWTRRYL
-1139 DNLGFFQQ
+1139 DNSGFFQQ

-1165 IMDPILLSDGKYW
+1165 IMEPILLSDGKYW
-1178 GIGMDIDGPEILVA
+1178 GIGMDIEGPEILLA

-1199 PGSYNDN
+1199 TGSSNDN
-1206 IAIFMAKS
+1206 IAVFMAIS

-1230 GNLDVVSGVTDPVA
+1230 GGLDVIPGATDSVA
-1244 VGLGDEDGHILYQ
+1244 VAMGEEDGHILYQ
-1257 DTRNDSTGI
+1257 DTRNDTTGA
-1266 DRLGLWYSHGLPEQT
+1266 DRLGLWYSHGLPGQT
-1281 SWSYRKSIG
+1281 SWSYRKAVG
-1290 DYSFAPVISVSEISG
+1290 DYAFSPSISVSQISD
-1305 EEVIVASWG
+1305 EDIIVASWG
-1314 EGYDQDSE
+1314 EGYDQGSE
-1322 LVTVIVDSS
+1322 LVTTIVDSS
-1331 FLPIGDGEV
+1331 FIPIGEGEA
-1340 RTPARGLSYI
+1340 RTPARGLGHLK
-1350 QLLETNRGVQLFFD
+1350 LLETDRGVQLFFD
-1364 FVGPSGPQMQYGMI
+1364 FVGPSGPQMQYGMV

-1383 WVGISDRLGLGRIV
+1383 WIGISDRLGLGRIIV
-1397 ISSRSPI
+1397 SSRSPV

-1425 DSSPEK
+1425 DSSPV
-1431 SKGTILDQVREY
+1431 SSDGTILDQVRAY

-1456 GISGVT
+1456 GVSGVT
-1462 IVLSLIVILT
+1462 IVLSLLVILT
-1472 MATRAIHWAS
+1472 MATRALRWAS
-1482 GKSRKK
+1482 GGSRKR
-1488 VTGSVILEEDV
+1488 VTGTVILEEDV

-1510 RSSDVELVE
+1510 KSSDVELVE
-1519 ENSMPETRASSD
+1519 ETTISETQASTE
-1531 RRRRREYRSKEGSVL
+1531 RRKRREYRSMSGS
-1546 ASLPEIGGPVGI
+1546 SLGNIPEIGDGSGY
-1558 SPPVPKHLPPSPI
+1558 SPPIPMHVPPSPL
-1571 PASTIS
+1571 PAPPSG
-1577 TNRRI
+1577 TNRRVMCKSCN
-1582 ACQYCESIFE
+1582 AIFE
-1592 VEAGVSRSKCP
+1592 VESGLSRSKCP
-1603 VCGEKI
+1603 VCGERI

>member
-1 MDRLGLYS
+1 
-9 AGNWLSLRAMAKAST
+9 MARAST
-24 SLTPILVSLMLLI
+24 SLTPVLVSLMLLM
-37 LDASIAVSGNEWE
+37 LDVSIAVSGNDWE
-50 MEVGEAT
+50 IEDGTESG
-57 RDSSEIDIV
+57 DSSDI
-66 GTVPPLVC
+66 GYADKIPALMC
-74 DGQECPI
+74 GSEECPE
-81 KDRTPYLPP
+81 KDRSPYLPP

-99 PGWWFDFW
+99 PGWWFNFW

-135 MGADGRMTVA
+135 MGTDGRMTVA

-151 WHPDESDVT
+151 WHPGESDVA

-172 EYETYFR
+172 EFETYFR

-229 ASDVFSETMMDYG
+229 SSDIFSETMMDYG

-298 DCDDGGDDPDDGD
+298 DCDDGADDPDDGD

-323 TGGPNRENQGYAPGA
+323 TGGPDRENQGYAPGA

-485 DIVGPGSN
+485 DVVGPGSN

-531 AGFIAAMLQMDD
+531 AGFIAAMLQMDE

-558 ETRGGASAP
+558 ETRGGSSAP
-567 DITDRWND
+567 EITERWND

-590 ILGDNGGGGNG
+590 ILGDNNGGGDGND
-601 NGTDPPP
+601 TTPPP

-634 RGQIDEDADTNG
+634 RGHIDEDADTNG

-658 YRPDEGPRQTAILVD
+658 YRPEEGPRQTAILVD
-673 WHIAQG
+673 WHVVQG
-679 TLNWSTPFTIP
+679 TLNWSTPFSIP
-690 EFTEDEVD
+690 EFTEDEIDV
-698 IEDIIIKAKARNEF
+698 EDIIIKVKARNEF

-762 LGTDEWDSAEQ
+762 LGTDEWETAEQ
-773 FGGTGSSSGDWS
+773 FGGSGSSSGDWS
-785 VNWDTTSVNDGFYRI
+785 VSWDTRSVNDGFYRI

-827 PDLIFRSGISIS
+827 PDLIFRSGITIS
-839 EYGLPVSET
+839 EYGLPIAET

-876 ENGARKDELVIP
+876 ENGARKDEVVIP
-888 SIGSGDIVEIIL
+888 SIGSGDIVEIVL
-900 YWNPLNLG
+900 YWNPLSLG
-908 ERSLT
+908 DRSLT

-918 TNEIDEIDEGDNE
+918 TNEIDEINEGDNE
-931 QTVEFPVL
+931 QTAEFPVL

-992 SIGWEAV
+992 SVGWETV
-999 SSSPVTLVM
+999 SSSPVSLVV
-1008 GQGSSQISFAHL
+1008 GQGSSQISFARI
-1020 ENSSGPVNLR
+1020 ENSTGPINLR
-1030 ISVTGASLSDL
+1030 ISVSGSSLSDL
-1041 DWSNNMIQST
+1041 DWSNNEIESS
-1051 ILIDETTL
+1051 ILVDETTL

-1065 SFSTGEV
+1065 SFTTGEV
-1072 PVELVQLTDEGGVVI
+1072 PVELIQLGDEGGVVI

-1095 LYRLGSNKA
+1095 LYRLGSNRA

-1126 DGLAHVVWTRRYL
+1126 DGLAHVAWTRRYL
-1139 DNLGFFQQ
+1139 DNSGFFQQ

-1165 IMDPILLSDGKYW
+1165 IMEPILLSDGKYW
-1178 GIGMDIDGPEILVA
+1178 GIGMDIEGPEILLA

-1199 PGSYNDN
+1199 TGSSNDN
-1206 IAIFMAKS
+1206 IAVFMAIS

-1219 STDWIINPQVV
+1219 SADWIINPQVV
-1230 GNLDVVSGVTDPVA
+1230 GGLDVIPGATDPVA
-1244 VGLGDEDGHILYQ
+1244 VAMGEEDGHILYQ
-1257 DTRNDSTGI
+1257 DTRNDTTGA
-1266 DRLGLWYSHGLPEQT
+1266 DRLGLWYSHGLPGQT
-1281 SWSYRKSIG
+1281 SWSYRKAVG
-1290 DYSFAPVISVSEISG
+1290 DYAFSPSISVSQISD
-1305 EEVIVASWG
+1305 EDIIVASWG
-1314 EGYDQDSE
+1314 EGYDQGSE
-1322 LVTVIVDSS
+1322 LVTTIVDSS
-1331 FLPIGDGEV
+1331 FTPIGEGEV
-1340 RTPARGLSYI
+1340 RTPARGLGHLK
-1350 QLLETNRGVQLFFD
+1350 LLETDRGVQLFFD
-1364 FVGPSGPQMQYGMI
+1364 FVGPSGPQMQYGMV

-1383 WVGISDRLGLGRIV
+1383 WIGISDRLGLGRIIV
-1397 ISSRSPI
+1397 SSRSPI

-1425 DSSPEK
+1425 DSSPV
-1431 SKGTILDQVREY
+1431 SSDGTILDQVRAY

-1456 GISGVT
+1456 GVSGVT
-1462 IVLSLIVILT
+1462 IVLSLLVILT
-1472 MATRAIHWAS
+1472 MATRALRWAS
-1482 GKSRKK
+1482 GGSRKR
-1488 VTGSVILEEDV
+1488 VTGTVILEEDV

-1510 RSSDVELVE
+1510 KSSDVELVE
-1519 ENSMPETRASSD
+1519 ETTISETQASTE
-1531 RRRRREYRSKEGSVL
+1531 RRKRREYRSMSGS
-1546 ASLPEIGGPVGI
+1546 SLGNIPEIGDGSGY
-1558 SPPVPKHLPPSPI
+1558 SPPIPMHAPPSPL
-1571 PASTIS
+1571 PAPPSGI
-1577 TNRRI
+1577 NRRVMCKSCN
-1582 ACQYCESIFE
+1582 AIFE
-1592 VEAGVSRSKCP
+1592 VESGLSRSKCP
-1603 VCGEKI
+1603 VCGERI

>member
-1 MDRLGLYS
+1 
-9 AGNWLSLRAMAKAST
+9 MARAST
-24 SLTPILVSLMLLI
+24 SLTPVLVSLMLLM
-37 LDASIAVSGNEWE
+37 LDVSIAVSGNDWE
-50 MEVGEAT
+50 IEDGTESG
-57 RDSSEIDIV
+57 DSSDISYADKIPALMC
-66 GTVPPLVC
+66 GSE
-74 DGQECPI
+74 ECPE
-81 KDRTPYLPP
+81 KDRSPYLPP

-99 PGWWFDFW
+99 PGWWFNFW

-135 MGADGRMTVA
+135 MGSDGRMTVA

-151 WHPDESDVT
+151 WHPGESDVA

-172 EYETYFR
+172 EFETYFR

-229 ASDVFSETMMDYG
+229 SSDIFTETMMDYG

-298 DCDDGGDDPDDGD
+298 DCDDGADDPDDGD

-323 TGGPNRENQGYAPGA
+323 TGGPDRENQGYAPGA

-485 DIVGPGSN
+485 DVVGPGSN

-531 AGFIAAMLQMDD
+531 AGFIAAMLQMDE

-558 ETRGGASAP
+558 ETRGGSSAP
-567 DITDRWND
+567 EITERWND

-590 ILGDNGGGGNG
+590 ILGDNNGGGDGND
-601 NGTDPPP
+601 TTPPP

-634 RGQIDEDADTNG
+634 RGHIDEDADTNG

-658 YRPDEGPRQTAILVD
+658 YRPEEGPRQTAILVD
-673 WHIAQG
+673 WHVVQG
-679 TLNWSTPFTIP
+679 TLNWSTPFSIP
-690 EFTEDEVD
+690 EFTEDEIDV
-698 IEDIIIKAKARNEF
+698 EDIIIKVKARNEF

-762 LGTDEWDSAEQ
+762 LGTDEWETAEQ
-773 FGGTGSSSGDWS
+773 FGGSGSSSGDWS
-785 VNWDTTSVNDGFYRI
+785 VSWDTRSVNDGFYRI

-827 PDLIFRSGISIS
+827 PDLIFRSGITIS
-839 EYGLPVSET
+839 EYGLPIAET

-876 ENGARKDELVIP
+876 ENGARKDEVVIP
-888 SIGSGDIVEIIL
+888 SIGSGDIVEIVL
-900 YWNPLNLG
+900 YWNPLSLG
-908 ERSLT
+908 DRSLT

-918 TNEIDEIDEGDNE
+918 TNEIDEINEGDNE
-931 QTVEFPVL
+931 QTAEFPVL

-992 SIGWEAV
+992 SVGWETV
-999 SSSPVTLVM
+999 SSSPVSLVV
-1008 GQGSSQISFAHL
+1008 GQGSSQISFARI
-1020 ENSSGPVNLR
+1020 ENSTGPINLR
-1030 ISVTGASLSDL
+1030 ISVSGSSLSDL
-1041 DWSNNMIQST
+1041 DWSNNEIESS
-1051 ILIDETTL
+1051 ILVDETTL

-1072 PVELVQLTDEGGVVI
+1072 PVELIQLGDDGGVVI

-1095 LYRLGSNKA
+1095 LYRLGSNRA

-1126 DGLAHVVWTRRYL
+1126 DGLAHVAWTRRYL
-1139 DNLGFFQQ
+1139 DNSGFFQQ

-1165 IMDPILLSDGKYW
+1165 IMEPILLSDGKYW
-1178 GIGMDIDGPEILVA
+1178 GIGMDIEGPEILLA

-1199 PGSYNDN
+1199 TGSSNDN
-1206 IAIFMAKS
+1206 IAVFMAIS

-1230 GNLDVVSGVTDPVA
+1230 GGLDVIPGATDSVA
-1244 VGLGDEDGHILYQ
+1244 VAMGEEDGHILYQ
-1257 DTRNDSTGI
+1257 DTRNDTTGA
-1266 DRLGLWYSHGLPEQT
+1266 DRLGLWYSHGLPGQT
-1281 SWSYRKSIG
+1281 SWSYRKAVG
-1290 DYSFAPVISVSEISG
+1290 DYAFSPSISVSQISD
-1305 EEVIVASWG
+1305 EDIIVASWG
-1314 EGYDQDSE
+1314 EGYDQGSE
-1322 LVTVIVDSS
+1322 LVTTIVDSS
-1331 FLPIGDGEV
+1331 FMPIGEGEA
-1340 RTPARGLSYI
+1340 RTPARGLGHLK
-1350 QLLETNRGVQLFFD
+1350 LLETDRGVQLFFD
-1364 FVGPSGPQMQYGMI
+1364 FVGPSGPQMQYGMV

-1383 WVGISDRLGLGRIV
+1383 WIGVSDRLGLGRIIV
-1397 ISSRSPI
+1397 SSRSPV

-1425 DSSPEK
+1425 DSSPV
-1431 SKGTILDQVREY
+1431 SSDGTILDQVRAY

-1456 GISGVT
+1456 GVSGVT
-1462 IVLSLIVILT
+1462 IVLSLLVILT
-1472 MATRAIHWAS
+1472 MATRALRWAS
-1482 GKSRKK
+1482 GGSRKR
-1488 VTGSVILEEDV
+1488 VTGTVILEEDV

-1510 RSSDVELVE
+1510 KSSDVELVE
-1519 ENSMPETRASSD
+1519 ETTISETQASTE
-1531 RRRRREYRSKEGSVL
+1531 RRKRREYRSMSGS
-1546 ASLPEIGGPVGI
+1546 SLGNIPEIGDGSGY
-1558 SPPVPKHLPPSPI
+1558 SPPIPMHVPPSPL
-1571 PASTIS
+1571 PVPPSG
-1577 TNRRI
+1577 TNRRVMCKSCN
-1582 ACQYCESIFE
+1582 AIFE
-1592 VEAGVSRSKCP
+1592 VESGLSRSKCP
-1603 VCGEKI
+1603 VCGERI

>member
-50 MEVGEAT
+50 MEDREAT
-57 RDSSEIDIV
+57 RDSSEIDIL

-74 DGQECPI
+74 DGQDCPI

-1206 IAIFMAKS
+1206 IAVFMAKS

>member
-1 MDRLGLYS
+1 
-9 AGNWLSLRAMAKAST
+9 
-24 SLTPILVSLMLLI
+24 MLLI

-50 MEVGEAT
+50 MEDREAT
-57 RDSSEIDIV
+57 RDSSEIDIL

-74 DGQECPI
+74 DGQDCPI

-1178 GIGMDIDGPEILVA
+1178 GIGMDVDGPEILVA

-1425 DSSPEK
+1425 DSSPVK

>member
-1 MDRLGLYS
+1 
-9 AGNWLSLRAMAKAST
+9 MARAST
-24 SLTPILVSLMLLI
+24 SLTPVLVSLMLLM
-37 LDASIAVSGNEWE
+37 LDVSIAVSGNDWE
-50 MEVGEAT
+50 IEDGTESG
-57 RDSSEIDIV
+57 DSSDISYADKIPALMC
-66 GTVPPLVC
+66 GSE
-74 DGQECPI
+74 ECPE
-81 KDRTPYLPP
+81 KDRSPYLPP

-99 PGWWFDFW
+99 PGWWFNFW

-135 MGADGRMTVA
+135 MGSDGRMTVA

-151 WHPDESDVT
+151 WHPGESDVA

-172 EYETYFR
+172 EFETYFR

-229 ASDVFSETMMDYG
+229 SSDIFTETMMDYG

-298 DCDDGGDDPDDGD
+298 DCDDGADDPDDGD

-323 TGGPNRENQGYAPGA
+323 TGGPDRENQGYAPGA

-485 DIVGPGSN
+485 DVVGPGSN

-531 AGFIAAMLQMDD
+531 AGFIAAMLQMDE

-558 ETRGGASAP
+558 ETRGGSSAP
-567 DITDRWND
+567 EITERWND

-590 ILGDNGGGGNG
+590 ILGDNNGGGDGND
-601 NGTDPPP
+601 TTPPP

-634 RGQIDEDADTNG
+634 RGHIDEDADTNG

-658 YRPDEGPRQTAILVD
+658 YRPEEGPRQTAILVD
-673 WHIAQG
+673 WHVVQG
-679 TLNWSTPFTIP
+679 TLNWSTPFSIP
-690 EFTEDEVD
+690 EFTEDEIDV
-698 IEDIIIKAKARNEF
+698 EDIIIKVKARNEF

-734 PSGQSPVSGNTNI
+734 PSGQSPISGNTNI

-762 LGTDEWDSAEQ
+762 LGTDEWETAEQ
-773 FGGTGSSSGDWS
+773 FGGSGSSSGDWS
-785 VNWDTTSVNDGFYRI
+785 VSWDTRSVNDGFYRI

-827 PDLIFRSGISIS
+827 PDLIFRSGITIS
-839 EYGLPVSET
+839 EYGLPIAET

-876 ENGARKDELVIP
+876 ENGARKDEVVIP
-888 SIGSGDIVEIIL
+888 SIGSGDIVEIVL
-900 YWNPLNLG
+900 YWNPLSLG
-908 ERSLT
+908 DRSLT

-918 TNEIDEIDEGDNE
+918 TNEIDEINEGDNE
-931 QTVEFPVL
+931 QTAEFPVL

-992 SIGWEAV
+992 SVGWETV
-999 SSSPVTLVM
+999 SSSPVSLVM
-1008 GQGSSQISFAHL
+1008 GQGSSQISFARI
-1020 ENSSGPVNLR
+1020 ENSTGPINLR
-1030 ISVTGASLSDL
+1030 ISVSGSSLSDL
-1041 DWSNNMIQST
+1041 DWSNNEIESS
-1051 ILIDETTL
+1051 ILVDETTL

-1072 PVELVQLTDEGGVVI
+1072 PVELIQLGDDGGVVI

-1095 LYRLGSNKA
+1095 LYRLGSNRA

-1126 DGLAHVVWTRRYL
+1126 DGLAHVAWTRRYL
-1139 DNLGFFQQ
+1139 DNSGFFQQ

-1165 IMDPILLSDGKYW
+1165 IMEPILLSDGKYW
-1178 GIGMDIDGPEILVA
+1178 GIGMDIEGPEILLA

-1199 PGSYNDN
+1199 TGSSNDN
-1206 IAIFMAKS
+1206 IAVFMAIS

-1230 GNLDVVSGVTDPVA
+1230 GGLDVIPGATDPVA
-1244 VGLGDEDGHILYQ
+1244 VAMGEEDGHILYQ
-1257 DTRNDSTGI
+1257 DTRNDTTGA
-1266 DRLGLWYSHGLPEQT
+1266 DRLGLWYSHGLPGQT
-1281 SWSYRKSIG
+1281 SWSYRKAVG
-1290 DYSFAPVISVSEISG
+1290 DYAFSPSISVSQISD
-1305 EEVIVASWG
+1305 EDIIVASWG
-1314 EGYDQDSE
+1314 EGYDQGSE
-1322 LVTVIVDSS
+1322 LVTTIVDSS
-1331 FLPIGDGEV
+1331 FIPIGEGEA
-1340 RTPARGLSYI
+1340 RTPARGLGHLK
-1350 QLLETNRGVQLFFD
+1350 LLETDRGVQLFFD
-1364 FVGPSGPQMQYGMI
+1364 FVGPSGPQMQYGMV

-1383 WVGISDRLGLGRIV
+1383 WIGVSDRLGLGRIIV
-1397 ISSRSPI
+1397 SSRSPV

-1425 DSSPEK
+1425 DSSPV
-1431 SKGTILDQVREY
+1431 SSDGTILDQVRAY

-1456 GISGVT
+1456 GVSGVT
-1462 IVLSLIVILT
+1462 IVLSLLVILT
-1472 MATRAIHWAS
+1472 MATRALRWAS
-1482 GKSRKK
+1482 GGSRKR
-1488 VTGSVILEEDV
+1488 VTGTVILEEDV

-1510 RSSDVELVE
+1510 KSSDVELVE
-1519 ENSMPETRASSD
+1519 ETTISETQASTE
-1531 RRRRREYRSKEGSVL
+1531 RRKRREYRSMSGS
-1546 ASLPEIGGPVGI
+1546 SLGNIPEIGDGSGY
-1558 SPPVPKHLPPSPI
+1558 SPPIPMHVPPSPL
-1571 PASTIS
+1571 PAPPSG
-1577 TNRRI
+1577 TNRRVMCKSCN
-1582 ACQYCESIFE
+1582 AIFE
-1592 VEAGVSRSKCP
+1592 VESGLSRSKCP
-1603 VCGEKI
+1603 VCGERI

>member
-1 MDRLGLYS
+1 MGLYS
-9 AGNWLSLRAMAKAST
+9 VGNWLSKRAMARAST
-24 SLTPILVSLMLLI
+24 SLTPVLVSLMLLM
-37 LDASIAVSGNEWE
+37 LDVSIAVSGNDWE
-50 MEVGEAT
+50 IEDGTESG
-57 RDSSEIDIV
+57 DSSDI
-66 GTVPPLVC
+66 GYADKIPALMC
-74 DGQECPI
+74 GSEECPE
-81 KDRTPYLPP
+81 KDRSPYLPP

-99 PGWWFDFW
+99 PGWWFNFW

-135 MGADGRMTVA
+135 MGTDGRMTVA

-151 WHPDESDVT
+151 WHPGESDVA

-172 EYETYFR
+172 EFETYFR

-229 ASDVFSETMMDYG
+229 PSDIFSETMMDYG

-298 DCDDGGDDPDDGD
+298 DCDDGADDPDDGD

-323 TGGPNRENQGYAPGA
+323 TGGPDRENQGYAPGA

-485 DIVGPGSN
+485 DVVGPGSN

-531 AGFIAAMLQMDD
+531 AGFIAAMLQMDE

-558 ETRGGASAP
+558 ETRGGSSAP
-567 DITDRWND
+567 EITERWND

-590 ILGDNGGGGNG
+590 ILGDNNGGGDGND
-601 NGTDPPP
+601 TTPPP

-634 RGQIDEDADTNG
+634 RGHIDEDADTNG

-658 YRPDEGPRQTAILVD
+658 YRPEEGPRQTAILVD
-673 WHIAQG
+673 WHVVQG
-679 TLNWSTPFTIP
+679 TLNWSTPFSIP
-690 EFTEDEVD
+690 EFTEDEIDV
-698 IEDIIIKAKARNEF
+698 EDIIIKVKARNEF

-762 LGTDEWDSAEQ
+762 LGTDEWETAEQ
-773 FGGTGSSSGDWS
+773 FGGSGSSSGDWS
-785 VNWDTTSVNDGFYRI
+785 VSWDTRSVNDGFYRI

-827 PDLIFRSGISIS
+827 PDLIFRSGITIS
-839 EYGLPVSET
+839 EYGLPIAET

-876 ENGARKDELVIP
+876 ENGARKDEVVIP
-888 SIGSGDIVEIIL
+888 SIGSGDIVEIVL
-900 YWNPLNLG
+900 YWNPLSLG
-908 ERSLT
+908 DRSLT

-918 TNEIDEIDEGDNE
+918 TNEIDEINEGDNE
-931 QTVEFPVL
+931 QTAEFPVL

-992 SIGWEAV
+992 SVGWETV
-999 SSSPVTLVM
+999 SSSPVSLVV
-1008 GQGSSQISFAHL
+1008 GQGSSQISFARI
-1020 ENSSGPVNLR
+1020 ENSTGPINLR
-1030 ISVTGASLSDL
+1030 ISVSGSSLSDL
-1041 DWSNNMIQST
+1041 DWSNNEIESS
-1051 ILIDETTL
+1051 ILVDETTL

-1065 SFSTGEV
+1065 SFTTGEV
-1072 PVELVQLTDEGGVVI
+1072 PVELIQLGDEGGVVI

-1095 LYRLGSNKA
+1095 LYRLGSNRA

-1126 DGLAHVVWTRRYL
+1126 DGLAHVAWTRRYL
-1139 DNLGFFQQ
+1139 DNSGFFQQ

-1165 IMDPILLSDGKYW
+1165 IMEPILLSDGKYW
-1178 GIGMDIDGPEILVA
+1178 GIGMDIEGPEILLT

-1199 PGSYNDN
+1199 TGSSNDN
-1206 IAIFMAKS
+1206 IAVFMAIS

-1219 STDWIINPQVV
+1219 SADWIINPQVV
-1230 GNLDVVSGVTDPVA
+1230 GGLDVIPGATDPVA
-1244 VGLGDEDGHILYQ
+1244 VAMGEEDGHILYQ
-1257 DTRNDSTGI
+1257 DTRNDTTGA
-1266 DRLGLWYSHGLPEQT
+1266 DRLGLWYSHGLPGQT
-1281 SWSYRKSIG
+1281 SWSYRKAVG
-1290 DYSFAPVISVSEISG
+1290 DYAFSPSISVSQISD
-1305 EEVIVASWG
+1305 EDIIVASWG
-1314 EGYDQDSE
+1314 EGYDQGSE
-1322 LVTVIVDSS
+1322 LVTTIVDSS
-1331 FLPIGDGEV
+1331 FTPIGEGEV
-1340 RTPARGLSYI
+1340 RTPARGLGHLK
-1350 QLLETNRGVQLFFD
+1350 LLETDRGVQLFFD
-1364 FVGPSGPQMQYGMI
+1364 FVGPSGPQMQYGMV

-1383 WVGISDRLGLGRIV
+1383 WIGISDRLGLGRIIV
-1397 ISSRSPI
+1397 SSRSPI

-1425 DSSPEK
+1425 DSSPV
-1431 SKGTILDQVREY
+1431 SSDGTILDQVRAY

-1456 GISGVT
+1456 GVSGVT
-1462 IVLSLIVILT
+1462 IVLSLLVILT
-1472 MATRAIHWAS
+1472 MSTRALRWAS
-1482 GKSRKK
+1482 GGSRKR
-1488 VTGSVILEEDV
+1488 VTGTVILEEDV

-1510 RSSDVELVE
+1510 KSSDVELVE
-1519 ENSMPETRASSD
+1519 ETTISETQASTE
-1531 RRRRREYRSKEGSVL
+1531 RRKRREYRSMSGS
-1546 ASLPEIGGPVGI
+1546 SLGNIPEIGDGSGY
-1558 SPPVPKHLPPSPI
+1558 SPPIPMHVPPSPL
-1571 PASTIS
+1571 PAPPSGI
-1577 TNRRI
+1577 NRRVMCKSCN
-1582 ACQYCESIFE
+1582 AIFE
-1592 VEAGVSRSKCP
+1592 VESGLSRSKCP
-1603 VCGEKI
+1603 VCGERI

>member
-1 MDRLGLYS
+1 
-9 AGNWLSLRAMAKAST
+9 MARAST
-24 SLTPILVSLMLLI
+24 SLTPVLVSLMLLM
-37 LDASIAVSGNEWE
+37 LDVSIAVSGNDWE
-50 MEVGEAT
+50 IEDGTESG
-57 RDSSEIDIV
+57 DSSDISYADKIPALMC
-66 GTVPPLVC
+66 GSE
-74 DGQECPI
+74 ECPE
-81 KDRTPYLPP
+81 KDRSPYLPP
-90 NDVEWPVQE
+90 YDVEWPVQE
-99 PGWWFDFW
+99 PGWWFNFW

-135 MGADGRMTVA
+135 MGSDGRMTVA

-151 WHPDESDVT
+151 WHPGESDVA

-172 EYETYFR
+172 EFETYFR

-229 ASDVFSETMMDYG
+229 SSDIFSETMMDYG

-298 DCDDGGDDPDDGD
+298 DCDDGADDPDDGD

-323 TGGPNRENQGYAPGA
+323 TGGPDRENQGYAPGA

-485 DIVGPGSN
+485 DVVGPGSN

-531 AGFIAAMLQMDD
+531 AGFIAAMLQMDE

-558 ETRGGASAP
+558 ETRGGSSAP
-567 DITDRWND
+567 EITERWND

-590 ILGDNGGGGNG
+590 ILGDNNGGGDGND
-601 NGTDPPP
+601 TTPPP

-634 RGQIDEDADTNG
+634 RGHIDEDADTNG

-658 YRPDEGPRQTAILVD
+658 YRPEEGPRQTAILVD
-673 WHIAQG
+673 WHVVQG
-679 TLNWSTPFTIP
+679 TLNWSTPFSIP
-690 EFTEDEVD
+690 EFTEDEIDV
-698 IEDIIIKAKARNEF
+698 EDIIIKVKARNEF

-762 LGTDEWDSAEQ
+762 LGTDEWETAEQ
-773 FGGTGSSSGDWS
+773 FGGSGSSSGDWS
-785 VNWDTTSVNDGFYRI
+785 VSWDTRSVNDGFYRI

-827 PDLIFRSGISIS
+827 PDLIFRSGITIS
-839 EYGLPVSET
+839 EYGLPIAET

-876 ENGARKDELVIP
+876 ENGARKDEVVIP
-888 SIGSGDIVEIIL
+888 SIGSGDIVEIVL
-900 YWNPLNLG
+900 YWNPLSLG
-908 ERSLT
+908 DRSLT

-918 TNEIDEIDEGDNE
+918 TNEIDEINEGDNE
-931 QTVEFPVL
+931 QTAEFPVL

-992 SIGWEAV
+992 SIGWETV
-999 SSSPVTLVM
+999 SSSPVSLVV
-1008 GQGSSQISFAHL
+1008 GQGSSQISFARI
-1020 ENSSGPVNLR
+1020 ENSTGPINLR
-1030 ISVTGASLSDL
+1030 ISVSGSSLSDL
-1041 DWSNNMIQST
+1041 DWSNNEIESS
-1051 ILIDETTL
+1051 ILVDETTL

-1065 SFSTGEV
+1065 SFTTGEV
-1072 PVELVQLTDEGGVVI
+1072 PVELIQLGDEGGVVI

-1095 LYRLGSNKA
+1095 LYRLGSNRA

-1126 DGLAHVVWTRRYL
+1126 DGLAHVAWTRRYL
-1139 DNLGFFQQ
+1139 DNSGFFQQ

-1165 IMDPILLSDGKYW
+1165 IMEPILLSDGKYW
-1178 GIGMDIDGPEILVA
+1178 GIGMDIEGPEILLA

-1199 PGSYNDN
+1199 TGSSNDN
-1206 IAIFMAKS
+1206 IAVFMAIS

-1219 STDWIINPQVV
+1219 SADWIINPQVV
-1230 GNLDVVSGVTDPVA
+1230 GGLDVIPGATDPVA
-1244 VGLGDEDGHILYQ
+1244 VAMGEEDGHILYQ
-1257 DTRNDSTGI
+1257 DTRNDTTGA
-1266 DRLGLWYSHGLPEQT
+1266 DRLGLWYSHGLPGQT
-1281 SWSYRKSIG
+1281 SWSYRKAVG
-1290 DYSFAPVISVSEISG
+1290 DYAFSPSISVSQISD
-1305 EEVIVASWG
+1305 EDIIVASWG
-1314 EGYDQDSE
+1314 EGYDQGSE
-1322 LVTVIVDSS
+1322 LVTTIVDSS
-1331 FLPIGDGEV
+1331 FTPIGEGEV
-1340 RTPARGLSYI
+1340 RTPARGLGHLK
-1350 QLLETNRGVQLFFD
+1350 LLETDRGVQLFFD
-1364 FVGPSGPQMQYGMI
+1364 FVGPSGPQMQYGMV

-1383 WVGISDRLGLGRIV
+1383 WIGISDRLGLGRIIV
-1397 ISSRSPI
+1397 SSRSPI

-1425 DSSPEK
+1425 DSSPV
-1431 SKGTILDQVREY
+1431 SSDGTILDQVRAY

-1456 GISGVT
+1456 GVSGVT
-1462 IVLSLIVILT
+1462 IVLSLLVILT
-1472 MATRAIHWAS
+1472 MATRALRWAS
-1482 GKSRKK
+1482 GGSRKR
-1488 VTGSVILEEDV
+1488 VTGTVILEEDV

-1510 RSSDVELVE
+1510 KSSDVELVE
-1519 ENSMPETRASSD
+1519 ETTISETQASTE
-1531 RRRRREYRSKEGSVL
+1531 RRKRREYRSMSGS
-1546 ASLPEIGGPVGI
+1546 SLGNIPEIGDGSGY
-1558 SPPVPKHLPPSPI
+1558 SPPIPMHAPPSPL
-1571 PASTIS
+1571 PAPPSGI
-1577 TNRRI
+1577 NRRVMCKSCN
-1582 ACQYCESIFE
+1582 AIFE
-1592 VEAGVSRSKCP
+1592 VESGLSRSKCP
-1603 VCGEKI
+1603 VCGERI

>member
-1 MDRLGLYS
+1 
-9 AGNWLSLRAMAKAST
+9 MARAST
-24 SLTPILVSLMLLI
+24 SLTPVLVSLMLLM
-37 LDASIAVSGNEWE
+37 LDVSIAVSGNDWE
-50 MEVGEAT
+50 IEDGTESG
-57 RDSSEIDIV
+57 DSSDI
-66 GTVPPLVC
+66 GHADKIPALMC
-74 DGQECPI
+74 GSEECPE
-81 KDRTPYLPP
+81 KDRSPYLPP

-99 PGWWFDFW
+99 PGWWFNFW

-135 MGADGRMTVA
+135 MGTDGRMTVA

-151 WHPDESDVT
+151 WHPGESDVA

-172 EYETYFR
+172 EFETYFR

-229 ASDVFSETMMDYG
+229 PSDIFSETMMDYG

-298 DCDDGGDDPDDGD
+298 DCDDGADDPDDGD

-323 TGGPNRENQGYAPGA
+323 TGGPDRENQGYAPGA

-485 DIVGPGSN
+485 DVVGPGSN

-531 AGFIAAMLQMDD
+531 AGFIAAMLQMDE

-558 ETRGGASAP
+558 ETRGGSSAP
-567 DITDRWND
+567 EITERWND

-590 ILGDNGGGGNG
+590 ILGDNNGGGDGND
-601 NGTDPPP
+601 TTPPP

-634 RGQIDEDADTNG
+634 RGHIDEDADTNG

-658 YRPDEGPRQTAILVD
+658 YRPEEGPRQTAILVD
-673 WHIAQG
+673 WHVVQG
-679 TLNWSTPFTIP
+679 TLNWSTPFSIP
-690 EFTEDEVD
+690 EFTEDEIDV
-698 IEDIIIKAKARNEF
+698 EDIIIKVKARNEF

-762 LGTDEWDSAEQ
+762 LGTDEWETAEQ
-773 FGGTGSSSGDWS
+773 FGGSGSSSGDWS
-785 VNWDTTSVNDGFYRI
+785 VSWDTRSVNDGFYRI

-827 PDLIFRSGISIS
+827 PDLIFRSGITIS
-839 EYGLPVSET
+839 EYGLPIAET

-876 ENGARKDELVIP
+876 ENGARKDEVVIP
-888 SIGSGDIVEIIL
+888 SIGSGDIVEIVL
-900 YWNPLNLG
+900 YWNPLSLG
-908 ERSLT
+908 DRSLT

-918 TNEIDEIDEGDNE
+918 TNEIDEINEGDNE
-931 QTVEFPVL
+931 QTAEFPVL

-992 SIGWEAV
+992 SIGWETV
-999 SSSPVTLVM
+999 SSSPVSLVM
-1008 GQGSSQISFAHL
+1008 GQGSSQISFARI
-1020 ENSSGPVNLR
+1020 ENSTGPIDIR
-1030 ISVTGASLSDL
+1030 ISVSGASLSDL
-1041 DWSNNMIQST
+1041 DWSNNEIESS
-1051 ILIDETTL
+1051 ILVDETTL

-1072 PVELVQLTDEGGVVI
+1072 PVELIQLGDEGGVVI

-1095 LYRLGSNKA
+1095 LYRLGGNRA

-1126 DGLAHVVWTRRYL
+1126 DGLAHVAWTRRYL
-1139 DNLGFFQQ
+1139 DNSGFFQQ

-1165 IMDPILLSDGKYW
+1165 IMEPILLSDGKYW
-1178 GIGMDIDGPEILVA
+1178 GIGMDIEGPEILLA

-1199 PGSYNDN
+1199 TGSSNDN
-1206 IAIFMAKS
+1206 IAVFMAIS

-1219 STDWIINPQVV
+1219 SADWIINPQVV
-1230 GNLDVVSGVTDPVA
+1230 GGLDVIPGATDPVA
-1244 VGLGDEDGHILYQ
+1244 VAMGEEDGHILYQ
-1257 DTRNDSTGI
+1257 DTRNDTTGA
-1266 DRLGLWYSHGLPEQT
+1266 DRLGLWYSHGLPGQT
-1281 SWSYRKSIG
+1281 SWSYRKAVG
-1290 DYSFAPVISVSEISG
+1290 DYAFSPAISVSQISD
-1305 EEVIVASWG
+1305 EDIIVASWG
-1314 EGYDQDSE
+1314 EGYDQGSE
-1322 LVTVIVDSS
+1322 LVTTIVDSS
-1331 FLPIGDGEV
+1331 FTPIGEGEV
-1340 RTPARGLSYI
+1340 RTPARGLGHLK
-1350 QLLETNRGVQLFFD
+1350 LLETDRGIQLFFD
-1364 FVGPSGPQMQYGMI
+1364 FVGPSGPQMQYGMV

-1383 WVGISDRLGLGRIV
+1383 WIGISDRLGLGRIIV
-1397 ISSRSPI
+1397 SSRSPI

-1425 DSSPEK
+1425 DSSPV
-1431 SKGTILDQVREY
+1431 SSDGTILDQVRAY

-1456 GISGVT
+1456 GVSGVT
-1462 IVLSLIVILT
+1462 IVLSLLVILT
-1472 MATRAIHWAS
+1472 MATRALRWAS
-1482 GKSRKK
+1482 GGSRKR
-1488 VTGSVILEEDV
+1488 VTGTVILEEDV

-1510 RSSDVELVE
+1510 KSSDVELVE
-1519 ENSMPETRASSD
+1519 ETTISETQASTE
-1531 RRRRREYRSKEGSVL
+1531 RRKRREYRSMSGS
-1546 ASLPEIGGPVGI
+1546 SLGNIPEIGDGSGY
-1558 SPPVPKHLPPSPI
+1558 SPPIPMHVPPSPLPVPPSGI
-1571 PASTIS
+1571 
-1577 TNRRI
+1577 NRRVMCKSCN
-1582 ACQYCESIFE
+1582 AIFE
-1592 VEAGVSRSKCP
+1592 VESGLSRSKCP
-1603 VCGEKI
+1603 VCGERI

>member
-1 MDRLGLYS
+1 
-9 AGNWLSLRAMAKAST
+9 MARAST
-24 SLTPILVSLMLLI
+24 SLTPVLVSLMLLM
-37 LDASIAVSGNEWE
+37 LDVSIAVSGNDWE
-50 MEVGEAT
+50 IEDGTESG
-57 RDSSEIDIV
+57 DSSDI
-66 GTVPPLVC
+66 GYADKIPALMC
-74 DGQECPI
+74 GSEECPE
-81 KDRTPYLPP
+81 KDRSPYLPP

-99 PGWWFDFW
+99 PGWWFNFW

-135 MGADGRMTVA
+135 MGTDGRMTVA

-151 WHPDESDVT
+151 WHPGESDVA

-172 EYETYFR
+172 EFETYFR

-229 ASDVFSETMMDYG
+229 SSDIFSETMMDYG

-298 DCDDGGDDPDDGD
+298 DCDDGADDPDDGD

-323 TGGPNRENQGYAPGA
+323 TGGPDRENQGYAPGA

-485 DIVGPGSN
+485 DVVGPGSN

-531 AGFIAAMLQMDD
+531 AGFIAAMLQMDE

-558 ETRGGASAP
+558 ETRGGSSAP
-567 DITDRWND
+567 EITERWND

-590 ILGDNGGGGNG
+590 ILGDNNGGGDGND
-601 NGTDPPP
+601 TTPPP

-634 RGQIDEDADTNG
+634 RGHIDEDADTNG

-658 YRPDEGPRQTAILVD
+658 YRPEEGPRQTAILVD
-673 WHIAQG
+673 WHVVQG
-679 TLNWSTPFTIP
+679 TLNWSTPFSIP
-690 EFTEDEVD
+690 EFTEDEIDV
-698 IEDIIIKAKARNEF
+698 EDIIIKVKARNEF

-762 LGTDEWDSAEQ
+762 LGTDEWETAEQ
-773 FGGTGSSSGDWS
+773 FGGSGSSSGDWS
-785 VNWDTTSVNDGFYRI
+785 VSWDTRSVNDGFYRI

-827 PDLIFRSGISIS
+827 PDLIFRSGITIS
-839 EYGLPVSET
+839 EYGLPIAET

-876 ENGARKDELVIP
+876 ENGARKDEVVIP
-888 SIGSGDIVEIIL
+888 SIGSGDIVEIVL
-900 YWNPLNLG
+900 YWNPLSLG
-908 ERSLT
+908 DRSLT

-918 TNEIDEIDEGDNE
+918 TNEIDEINEGDNE
-931 QTVEFPVL
+931 QTAEFPVL

-992 SIGWEAV
+992 SVGWETV
-999 SSSPVTLVM
+999 SSSPVSLVV
-1008 GQGSSQISFAHL
+1008 GQGSSQISFARI
-1020 ENSSGPVNLR
+1020 ENSTGPINLR
-1030 ISVTGASLSDL
+1030 ISVSGSSLSDL
-1041 DWSNNMIQST
+1041 DWSNNEIESS
-1051 ILIDETTL
+1051 ILVDETTL

-1065 SFSTGEV
+1065 SFTTGEV
-1072 PVELVQLTDEGGVVI
+1072 PVELIQLGDEGGVVI

-1095 LYRLGSNKA
+1095 LYRLGSNRA

-1126 DGLAHVVWTRRYL
+1126 DGLAHVAWTRRYL
-1139 DNLGFFQQ
+1139 DNSGFFQQ

-1165 IMDPILLSDGKYW
+1165 IMEPILLSDGKYW
-1178 GIGMDIDGPEILVA
+1178 GIGMDIEGPEILLA

-1199 PGSYNDN
+1199 TGSSNDN
-1206 IAIFMAKS
+1206 IAVFMAIS

-1219 STDWIINPQVV
+1219 SADWIINPQVV
-1230 GNLDVVSGVTDPVA
+1230 GGLDVIPGATDPVA
-1244 VGLGDEDGHILYQ
+1244 VAMGEEDGHILYQ
-1257 DTRNDSTGI
+1257 DTRNDTTGA
-1266 DRLGLWYSHGLPEQT
+1266 DRLGLWYSHGLPGQT
-1281 SWSYRKSIG
+1281 SWSYRKAVG
-1290 DYSFAPVISVSEISG
+1290 DYAFSPSISVSQISD
-1305 EEVIVASWG
+1305 EDIIVASWG
-1314 EGYDQDSE
+1314 EGYDQGSE
-1322 LVTVIVDSS
+1322 LVTTIVDSS
-1331 FLPIGDGEV
+1331 FTPIGEGEV
-1340 RTPARGLSYI
+1340 RTPARGLGHLK
-1350 QLLETNRGVQLFFD
+1350 LLETDRGVQLFFD
-1364 FVGPSGPQMQYGMI
+1364 FVGPSGPQMQYGMV

-1383 WVGISDRLGLGRIV
+1383 WIGISDRLGLGRIIV
-1397 ISSRSPI
+1397 SSRSPI

-1425 DSSPEK
+1425 DSSPV
-1431 SKGTILDQVREY
+1431 SSDGTILDQVRAY

-1456 GISGVT
+1456 GVSGVT
-1462 IVLSLIVILT
+1462 IVLSLLVILT
-1472 MATRAIHWAS
+1472 MATRALRWAS
-1482 GKSRKK
+1482 GGSRKR
-1488 VTGSVILEEDV
+1488 VTGTVILEEDV

-1510 RSSDVELVE
+1510 KSSDVELVE
-1519 ENSMPETRASSD
+1519 ETTISETQASTE
-1531 RRRRREYRSKEGSVL
+1531 RRKRREYRSMSGS
-1546 ASLPEIGGPVGI
+1546 SLGNIPEIGDGSGY
-1558 SPPVPKHLPPSPI
+1558 SPPIPMHVPPSPL
-1571 PASTIS
+1571 PAPPSGI
-1577 TNRRI
+1577 NRRVMCKSCN
-1582 ACQYCESIFE
+1582 AIFE
-1592 VEAGVSRSKCP
+1592 VESGLSRSKCP
-1603 VCGEKI
+1603 VCGERI

>member
-1 MDRLGLYS
+1 
-9 AGNWLSLRAMAKAST
+9 MARAST
-24 SLTPILVSLMLLI
+24 SLTPVLVSLMLLM
-37 LDASIAVSGNEWE
+37 LDVSIAVSGNDWE
-50 MEVGEAT
+50 IEDGTESG
-57 RDSSEIDIV
+57 DSSDISYADKIPALMC
-66 GTVPPLVC
+66 GSE
-74 DGQECPI
+74 ECPE
-81 KDRTPYLPP
+81 KDRSPYLPP

-99 PGWWFDFW
+99 PGWWFNFW

-135 MGADGRMTVA
+135 MGTDGRMTVA

-151 WHPDESDVT
+151 WHPGESDVA

-172 EYETYFR
+172 EFETYFR

-229 ASDVFSETMMDYG
+229 PSDIFSETMMDYG

-298 DCDDGGDDPDDGD
+298 DCDDGADDPDDGD

-323 TGGPNRENQGYAPGA
+323 TGGPDRENQGYAPGA

-485 DIVGPGSN
+485 DVVGPGSN

-531 AGFIAAMLQMDD
+531 AGFIAAMLQMDE

-558 ETRGGASAP
+558 ETRGGSSAP
-567 DITDRWND
+567 EITERWND

-590 ILGDNGGGGNG
+590 ILGDNNGGGDGND
-601 NGTDPPP
+601 TTPPP

-634 RGQIDEDADTNG
+634 RGHIDEDADTNG

-658 YRPDEGPRQTAILVD
+658 YRPEEGPRQTAILVD
-673 WHIAQG
+673 WHVVQG
-679 TLNWSTPFTIP
+679 TLNWSTPFSIP
-690 EFTEDEVD
+690 EFTEDEIDV
-698 IEDIIIKAKARNEF
+698 EDIIIKVKARNEF

-762 LGTDEWDSAEQ
+762 LGTDEWETAEQ
-773 FGGTGSSSGDWS
+773 FGGSGSSSGDWS
-785 VNWDTTSVNDGFYRI
+785 VSWDTRSVNDGFYRI

-827 PDLIFRSGISIS
+827 PDLIFRSGITIS
-839 EYGLPVSET
+839 EYGLPIAET

-876 ENGARKDELVIP
+876 ENGARKDEVVIP
-888 SIGSGDIVEIIL
+888 SIGSGDIVEIVL
-900 YWNPLNLG
+900 YWNPLSIG
-908 ERSLT
+908 DRSIT

-918 TNEIDEIDEGDNE
+918 TNEIDEINEGDNE
-931 QTVEFPVL
+931 QTAEFPVL

-992 SIGWEAV
+992 SVGWETV
-999 SSSPVTLVM
+999 SSSPVSLVV
-1008 GQGSSQISFAHL
+1008 GQGSSQISFARI
-1020 ENSSGPVNLR
+1020 ENSTGPINLR
-1030 ISVTGASLSDL
+1030 ISVSGSSLSDL
-1041 DWSNNMIQST
+1041 DWSNNEIESS
-1051 ILIDETTL
+1051 ILVDETTL

-1065 SFSTGEV
+1065 SFTTGEV
-1072 PVELVQLTDEGGVVI
+1072 PVELIQLGDEGGVVI

-1095 LYRLGSNKA
+1095 LYRLGGNRA

-1126 DGLAHVVWTRRYL
+1126 DGLAHVAWTRRYL
-1139 DNLGFFQQ
+1139 DNSGFFQQ

-1165 IMDPILLSDGKYW
+1165 IMEPILLSDGKYW
-1178 GIGMDIDGPEILVA
+1178 GIGMDIEGPEILLA

-1199 PGSYNDN
+1199 TGSSNDN
-1206 IAIFMAKS
+1206 IAVFMAIS

-1219 STDWIINPQVV
+1219 SADWIINPQVV
-1230 GNLDVVSGVTDPVA
+1230 GGMDVIPGATDPVA
-1244 VGLGDEDGHILYQ
+1244 VAMGEEDGHILYQ
-1257 DTRNDSTGI
+1257 DTRNDTTGA
-1266 DRLGLWYSHGLPEQT
+1266 DRLGLWYSHGLPGQT
-1281 SWSYRKSIG
+1281 SWSYRKAVG
-1290 DYSFAPVISVSEISG
+1290 DYAFSPAISVSQISD
-1305 EEVIVASWG
+1305 EDIIVASWG
-1314 EGYDQDSE
+1314 EGYDQGSE
-1322 LVTVIVDSS
+1322 LVTTIVDSS
-1331 FLPIGDGEV
+1331 FTPIGEGEV
-1340 RTPARGLSYI
+1340 RTPARGLGHLK
-1350 QLLETNRGVQLFFD
+1350 LLETDRGIQLFFD
-1364 FVGPSGPQMQYGMI
+1364 FVGPSGPQMQYGMV

-1383 WVGISDRLGLGRIV
+1383 WIGISDRLGLGRIIV
-1397 ISSRSPI
+1397 SSRSPI

-1425 DSSPEK
+1425 DSSPV
-1431 SKGTILDQVREY
+1431 SSDGTILDQVRAY

-1456 GISGVT
+1456 GVSGVT
-1462 IVLSLIVILT
+1462 IVLSLLVILT
-1472 MATRAIHWAS
+1472 MATRALRWAS
-1482 GKSRKK
+1482 GGSRKR
-1488 VTGSVILEEDV
+1488 VTGTVILEEDV

-1510 RSSDVELVE
+1510 KSSDVELVE
-1519 ENSMPETRASSD
+1519 ETTISETQASTE
-1531 RRRRREYRSKEGSVL
+1531 RRKRREYRSMSGPSLGNIPDIGDGS
-1546 ASLPEIGGPVGI
+1546 GY
-1558 SPPVPKHLPPSPI
+1558 SPPIPMHVPPSPLPVPPSGI
-1571 PASTIS
+1571 
-1577 TNRRI
+1577 NRRVMCKSCN
-1582 ACQYCESIFE
+1582 AIFE
-1592 VEAGVSRSKCP
+1592 VKSGLSRSKCP
-1603 VCGEKI
+1603 VCGERI

>member
-1 MDRLGLYS
+1 
-9 AGNWLSLRAMAKAST
+9 MARAST
-24 SLTPILVSLMLLI
+24 SLTPVLVSLMLLM
-37 LDASIAVSGNEWE
+37 LDVSIAVSGNDWE
-50 MEVGEAT
+50 IEDGTESG
-57 RDSSEIDIV
+57 DSSDI
-66 GTVPPLVC
+66 GYADKIPALMC
-74 DGQECPI
+74 GSEECPE
-81 KDRTPYLPP
+81 KDRSPYLPP

-99 PGWWFDFW
+99 PGWWFNFW

-135 MGADGRMTVA
+135 MGTDGRMTVA

-151 WHPDESDVT
+151 WHPGESDVA

-172 EYETYFR
+172 EFETYFR

-229 ASDVFSETMMDYG
+229 SSDIFSETMMDYG

-298 DCDDGGDDPDDGD
+298 DCDDGADDPDDGD

-323 TGGPNRENQGYAPGA
+323 TGGPDRENQGYAPGA

-485 DIVGPGSN
+485 DVVGPGSN

-531 AGFIAAMLQMDD
+531 AGFIAAMLQMDE

-558 ETRGGASAP
+558 ETRGGSSAP
-567 DITDRWND
+567 EITERWND

-590 ILGDNGGGGNG
+590 ILGDNNGGGDGND
-601 NGTDPPP
+601 TTPPP

-634 RGQIDEDADTNG
+634 RGHIDEDADTNG

-658 YRPDEGPRQTAILVD
+658 YRPEEGPRQTAILVD
-673 WHIAQG
+673 WHVVQG
-679 TLNWSTPFTIP
+679 TLNWSTPFSIP
-690 EFTEDEVD
+690 EFTEDEIDV
-698 IEDIIIKAKARNEF
+698 EDIIIKVKARNEF

-762 LGTDEWDSAEQ
+762 LGTDGWETAEQ
-773 FGGTGSSSGDWS
+773 FGGSGSSSGDWS
-785 VNWDTTSVNDGFYRI
+785 VSWDTRSVNDGFYRI

-827 PDLIFRSGISIS
+827 PDLIFRSGITIS
-839 EYGLPVSET
+839 EYGLPIAET

-876 ENGARKDELVIP
+876 ENGARKDEVVIP
-888 SIGSGDIVEIIL
+888 SIGSGDIVEIVL
-900 YWNPLNLG
+900 YWNPLSLG
-908 ERSLT
+908 DRSLT

-918 TNEIDEIDEGDNE
+918 TNEIDEINEGDNE
-931 QTVEFPVL
+931 QTAEFPVL

-992 SIGWEAV
+992 SVGWETV
-999 SSSPVTLVM
+999 SSSPVSLVV
-1008 GQGSSQISFAHL
+1008 GQGSSQISFARI
-1020 ENSSGPVNLR
+1020 ENSTGPINLR
-1030 ISVTGASLSDL
+1030 ISVSGSSLSDL
-1041 DWSNNMIQST
+1041 DWSNNEIESS
-1051 ILIDETTL
+1051 ILVDETTL

-1065 SFSTGEV
+1065 SFTTGEV
-1072 PVELVQLTDEGGVVI
+1072 PVELIQLGDEGGVVI

-1095 LYRLGSNKA
+1095 LYRLGSNRA

-1126 DGLAHVVWTRRYL
+1126 DGLAHVAWTRRYL
-1139 DNLGFFQQ
+1139 DNSGFFQQ

-1165 IMDPILLSDGKYW
+1165 IMEPILLSDGKYW
-1178 GIGMDIDGPEILVA
+1178 GIGMDIEGPEILLA

-1199 PGSYNDN
+1199 TGSSNDN
-1206 IAIFMAKS
+1206 IAVFMAIS

-1219 STDWIINPQVV
+1219 SADWIINPQVV
-1230 GNLDVVSGVTDPVA
+1230 GGLDVIPGATDPVA
-1244 VGLGDEDGHILYQ
+1244 VAMGEEDGHILYQ
-1257 DTRNDSTGI
+1257 DTRNDTTGA
-1266 DRLGLWYSHGLPEQT
+1266 DRLGLWYSHGLPGQT
-1281 SWSYRKSIG
+1281 SWSYRKAVG
-1290 DYSFAPVISVSEISG
+1290 DYAFSPSISVSQISD
-1305 EEVIVASWG
+1305 EDIIVASWG
-1314 EGYDQDSE
+1314 EGYDQGSE
-1322 LVTVIVDSS
+1322 LVTTIVDSS
-1331 FLPIGDGEV
+1331 FTPIGEGEV
-1340 RTPARGLSYI
+1340 RTPARGLGHLK
-1350 QLLETNRGVQLFFD
+1350 LLETDRGVQLFFD
-1364 FVGPSGPQMQYGMI
+1364 FVGPSGPQMQYGMV

-1383 WVGISDRLGLGRIV
+1383 WIGISDRLGLGRIIV
-1397 ISSRSPI
+1397 SSRSPI

-1425 DSSPEK
+1425 DSSPV
-1431 SKGTILDQVREY
+1431 SSDGTILDQVRAY

-1456 GISGVT
+1456 GVSGVT
-1462 IVLSLIVILT
+1462 IVLSLLVILT
-1472 MATRAIHWAS
+1472 MATRALRWAS
-1482 GKSRKK
+1482 GGSRKR
-1488 VTGSVILEEDV
+1488 VTGTVILEEDV

-1510 RSSDVELVE
+1510 KSSDVELVE
-1519 ENSMPETRASSD
+1519 ETTISETQASTE
-1531 RRRRREYRSKEGSVL
+1531 RRKRREYRSMSGS
-1546 ASLPEIGGPVGI
+1546 SLGNIPEIGDGSGY
-1558 SPPVPKHLPPSPI
+1558 SPPIPMHVPPSPL
-1571 PASTIS
+1571 PAPPSGI
-1577 TNRRI
+1577 NRRVMCKSCN
-1582 ACQYCESIFE
+1582 AIFE
-1592 VEAGVSRSKCP
+1592 VESGLSRSKCP
-1603 VCGEKI
+1603 VCGERI

>member
-1 MDRLGLYS
+1 
-9 AGNWLSLRAMAKAST
+9 MARAST
-24 SLTPILVSLMLLI
+24 SLTPVLVSLMLLM
-37 LDASIAVSGNEWE
+37 LDVSIAVSGNDWE
-50 MEVGEAT
+50 IEDGTESG
-57 RDSSEIDIV
+57 DSSDISYADKIPALMC
-66 GTVPPLVC
+66 GSE
-74 DGQECPI
+74 ECPE
-81 KDRTPYLPP
+81 KDRSPYLPP

-99 PGWWFDFW
+99 PGWWFNFW

-135 MGADGRMTVA
+135 MGSDGRMTVA

-151 WHPDESDVT
+151 WHPGESDVA

-172 EYETYFR
+172 EFETYFR

-229 ASDVFSETMMDYG
+229 SSDIFSETMMDYG

-298 DCDDGGDDPDDGD
+298 DCDDGADDPDDGD

-323 TGGPNRENQGYAPGA
+323 TGGPDRENQGYAPGA

-485 DIVGPGSN
+485 DVVGPGSN

-531 AGFIAAMLQMDD
+531 AGFIAAMLQMDE

-558 ETRGGASAP
+558 ETRGGSSAP
-567 DITDRWND
+567 EITERWND

-590 ILGDNGGGGNG
+590 ILGDNNGGGDGND
-601 NGTDPPP
+601 TTPPP

-634 RGQIDEDADTNG
+634 RGHIDEDADTNG

-658 YRPDEGPRQTAILVD
+658 YRPEEGPRQTAILVD
-673 WHIAQG
+673 WHVVQG
-679 TLNWSTPFTIP
+679 TLNWSTPFSIP
-690 EFTEDEVD
+690 EFTEDEIDV
-698 IEDIIIKAKARNEF
+698 EDIIIKVKARNEF

-734 PSGQSPVSGNTNI
+734 PSGQSPISGNTNI

-762 LGTDEWDSAEQ
+762 LGTDEWETAEQ
-773 FGGTGSSSGDWS
+773 FGGSGSSSGDWS
-785 VNWDTTSVNDGFYRI
+785 VSWDTRSVNDGFYRI

-827 PDLIFRSGISIS
+827 PDLIFRSGITIS
-839 EYGLPVSET
+839 EYGLPIAET

-876 ENGARKDELVIP
+876 ENGARKDEVVIP
-888 SIGSGDIVEIIL
+888 SIGSGDIVEIVL
-900 YWNPLNLG
+900 YWNPLSLG
-908 ERSLT
+908 DRSLT

-918 TNEIDEIDEGDNE
+918 TNEIDEINEGDNE
-931 QTVEFPVL
+931 QTAEFPVL

-992 SIGWEAV
+992 SVGWETV
-999 SSSPVTLVM
+999 SSSPVSLVM
-1008 GQGSSQISFAHL
+1008 GQGSSQISFARI
-1020 ENSSGPVNLR
+1020 ENSTGPINLR
-1030 ISVTGASLSDL
+1030 ISVSGSSLSDL
-1041 DWSNNMIQST
+1041 DWSNNEIESS
-1051 ILIDETTL
+1051 ILVDETTL

-1072 PVELVQLTDEGGVVI
+1072 PVELIQLGDDGGVVI

-1095 LYRLGSNKA
+1095 LYRLGSNRA

-1126 DGLAHVVWTRRYL
+1126 DGLAHVAWTRRYL
-1139 DNLGFFQQ
+1139 DNSGFFQQ

-1165 IMDPILLSDGKYW
+1165 IMEPILLSDGKYW
-1178 GIGMDIDGPEILVA
+1178 GIGMDIEGPEILLA

-1199 PGSYNDN
+1199 TGSSNDN
-1206 IAIFMAKS
+1206 IAVFMAIS

-1230 GNLDVVSGVTDPVA
+1230 GGLDVIPGATDSVA
-1244 VGLGDEDGHILYQ
+1244 VAMGEEDGHILYQ
-1257 DTRNDSTGI
+1257 DTRNDTTGA
-1266 DRLGLWYSHGLPEQT
+1266 DRLGLWYSHGLPGQT
-1281 SWSYRKSIG
+1281 SWSYRKAVG
-1290 DYSFAPVISVSEISG
+1290 DYAFSPSISVSQISD
-1305 EEVIVASWG
+1305 EDIIVASWG
-1314 EGYDQDSE
+1314 EGYDQGSE
-1322 LVTVIVDSS
+1322 LVTTIVDSS
-1331 FLPIGDGEV
+1331 FIPIGEGEA
-1340 RTPARGLSYI
+1340 RTPARGLGHLK
-1350 QLLETNRGVQLFFD
+1350 LLETDRGVQLFFD
-1364 FVGPSGPQMQYGMI
+1364 FVGPSGPQMQYGMV

-1383 WVGISDRLGLGRIV
+1383 WIGISDRLGLGRIIV
-1397 ISSRSPI
+1397 SSRSPV

-1425 DSSPEK
+1425 DSSPV
-1431 SKGTILDQVREY
+1431 SSDGTILDQVRAY

-1456 GISGVT
+1456 GVSGVT
-1462 IVLSLIVILT
+1462 IVLSLLVILT
-1472 MATRAIHWAS
+1472 MATRALRWAS
-1482 GKSRKK
+1482 GGSRKR
-1488 VTGSVILEEDV
+1488 VTGTVILEEDV

-1510 RSSDVELVE
+1510 KSSDVELVE
-1519 ENSMPETRASSD
+1519 ETTISETQASTE
-1531 RRRRREYRSKEGSVL
+1531 RRKRREYRSMSGS
-1546 ASLPEIGGPVGI
+1546 SLGNIPEIGDGSGY
-1558 SPPVPKHLPPSPI
+1558 SPPIPMHVPPSPL
-1571 PASTIS
+1571 PAPPSG
-1577 TNRRI
+1577 TNRRVMCKSCN
-1582 ACQYCESIFE
+1582 AIFE
-1592 VEAGVSRSKCP
+1592 VESGLSRSKCP
-1603 VCGEKI
+1603 VCGERI

>member
-1 MDRLGLYS
+1 
-9 AGNWLSLRAMAKAST
+9 MARAST
-24 SLTPILVSLMLLI
+24 SLTPVLVSLMLLM
-37 LDASIAVSGNEWE
+37 LDVSIAVSGNDWE
-50 MEVGEAT
+50 IEDGTESG
-57 RDSSEIDIV
+57 DSSDISYADKIPALMC
-66 GTVPPLVC
+66 GSE
-74 DGQECPI
+74 ECPE
-81 KDRTPYLPP
+81 KDRSPYLPP

-99 PGWWFDFW
+99 PGWWFNFW

-135 MGADGRMTVA
+135 MGSDGRMTVA

-151 WHPDESDVT
+151 WHPGESDVA

-172 EYETYFR
+172 EFETYFR

-229 ASDVFSETMMDYG
+229 SSDIFSETMMDYG

-298 DCDDGGDDPDDGD
+298 DCDDGADDPDDGD

-323 TGGPNRENQGYAPGA
+323 TGGPDRENQGYAPGA

-485 DIVGPGSN
+485 DVVGPGSN

-531 AGFIAAMLQMDD
+531 AGFIAAMLQMDE

-558 ETRGGASAP
+558 ETRGGSSAP
-567 DITDRWND
+567 EITERWND

-590 ILGDNGGGGNG
+590 ILGDNNGGGDGND
-601 NGTDPPP
+601 TTPPP

-634 RGQIDEDADTNG
+634 RGHIDEDADTNG

-658 YRPDEGPRQTAILVD
+658 YRPEEGPRQTAILVD
-673 WHIAQG
+673 WHVVQG
-679 TLNWSTPFTIP
+679 TLNWSTPFSIP
-690 EFTEDEVD
+690 EFTEDEIDV
-698 IEDIIIKAKARNEF
+698 EDIIIKVKARNEF

-734 PSGQSPVSGNTNI
+734 PSGQSPISGNTNI

-762 LGTDEWDSAEQ
+762 LGTDEWETAEQ
-773 FGGTGSSSGDWS
+773 FGGSGSSSGDWS
-785 VNWDTTSVNDGFYRI
+785 VSWDTRSVNDGFYRI

-827 PDLIFRSGISIS
+827 PDLIFRSGITIS
-839 EYGLPVSET
+839 EYGLPIAET

-876 ENGARKDELVIP
+876 ENGARKDEVVIP
-888 SIGSGDIVEIIL
+888 SIGSGDIVEIVL
-900 YWNPLNLG
+900 YWNPLSLG
-908 ERSLT
+908 DRSLT

-918 TNEIDEIDEGDNE
+918 TNEIDEINEGDNE
-931 QTVEFPVL
+931 QTAEFPVL

-992 SIGWEAV
+992 SVGWETV
-999 SSSPVTLVM
+999 SSSPVSLVV
-1008 GQGSSQISFAHL
+1008 GQGSSQISFARI
-1020 ENSSGPVNLR
+1020 ENSTGPINLR
-1030 ISVTGASLSDL
+1030 ISVSGPSLSDL
-1041 DWSNNMIQST
+1041 DWSNNEIESS
-1051 ILIDETTL
+1051 ILVDETTL
-1059 TGPRTA
+1059 TGPRSA

-1072 PVELVQLTDEGGVVI
+1072 PVELIQLGDDGGVVI

-1095 LYRLGSNKA
+1095 LYRLGSNRA

-1126 DGLAHVVWTRRYL
+1126 DGLAHVAWTRRYL
-1139 DNLGFFQQ
+1139 DNSGFFQQ

-1165 IMDPILLSDGKYW
+1165 IMEPILLSDGKYW
-1178 GIGMDIDGPEILVA
+1178 GIGMDIEGPEILLA

-1199 PGSYNDN
+1199 TGSSNDN
-1206 IAIFMAKS
+1206 IAVFMAIS

-1230 GNLDVVSGVTDPVA
+1230 GGLDVIPGATDPVA
-1244 VGLGDEDGHILYQ
+1244 VAMGEEDGHILYQ
-1257 DTRNDSTGI
+1257 DTRNDTTGA
-1266 DRLGLWYSHGLPEQT
+1266 DRLGLWYSHGLPGQT
-1281 SWSYRKSIG
+1281 SWSYRKAVG
-1290 DYSFAPVISVSEISG
+1290 DYAFSPSISVSQISD
-1305 EEVIVASWG
+1305 EDIIVASWG
-1314 EGYDQDSE
+1314 EGYDQGSE
-1322 LVTVIVDSS
+1322 LVTTIVDSS
-1331 FLPIGDGEV
+1331 FSPIGEGEA
-1340 RTPARGLSYI
+1340 RTPARGLGHLK
-1350 QLLETNRGVQLFFD
+1350 LLETDRGVQLFFD
-1364 FVGPSGPQMQYGMI
+1364 FVGPSGPQMQYGMV

-1383 WVGISDRLGLGRIV
+1383 WIGISDRLGLGRIIV
-1397 ISSRSPI
+1397 SSRSPV

-1425 DSSPEK
+1425 DSSPV
-1431 SKGTILDQVREY
+1431 SSDGTILDQVRAY

-1456 GISGVT
+1456 GVSGVT
-1462 IVLSLIVILT
+1462 IVLSLLVILT
-1472 MATRAIHWAS
+1472 MATRALRWAS
-1482 GKSRKK
+1482 GGSRKR
-1488 VTGSVILEEDV
+1488 VTGTVILEEDV

-1510 RSSDVELVE
+1510 KSSDVELVE
-1519 ENSMPETRASSD
+1519 ETTISETQASTE
-1531 RRRRREYRSKEGSVL
+1531 RRKRREYRSMSGS
-1546 ASLPEIGGPVGI
+1546 SLGNIPEIGDGSGY
-1558 SPPVPKHLPPSPI
+1558 SPPIPMHVPPSPL
-1571 PASTIS
+1571 PVPPSG
-1577 TNRRI
+1577 TNRRVI
-1582 ACQYCESIFE
+1582 CKSCNAIFE
-1592 VEAGVSRSKCP
+1592 VESGLSRSKCP
-1603 VCGEKI
+1603 VCGERI

>member
-1 MDRLGLYS
+1 
-9 AGNWLSLRAMAKAST
+9 MARAST
-24 SLTPILVSLMLLI
+24 SLTPVLVSLMLLM
-37 LDASIAVSGNEWE
+37 LDVSIAVSGNDWE
-50 MEVGEAT
+50 IEDGTESG
-57 RDSSEIDIV
+57 DSSDISYADKIPALMC
-66 GTVPPLVC
+66 GSE
-74 DGQECPI
+74 ECPE
-81 KDRTPYLPP
+81 KDRSPYLPP

-99 PGWWFDFW
+99 PGWWFNFW

-135 MGADGRMTVA
+135 MGSDGRMTVA

-151 WHPDESDVT
+151 WHPGESDVA

-172 EYETYFR
+172 EFETYFR

-229 ASDVFSETMMDYG
+229 SSDIFSETMMDYG

-298 DCDDGGDDPDDGD
+298 DCDDGADDPDDGD

-323 TGGPNRENQGYAPGA
+323 TGGPDRENQGYAPGA

-485 DIVGPGSN
+485 DVVGPGSN

-531 AGFIAAMLQMDD
+531 AGFIAAMLQMDE

-558 ETRGGASAP
+558 ETRGGSSAP
-567 DITDRWND
+567 EITERWND

-590 ILGDNGGGGNG
+590 ILGDNNGGGDGND
-601 NGTDPPP
+601 TTPPP

-634 RGQIDEDADTNG
+634 RGHIDEDADTNG

-658 YRPDEGPRQTAILVD
+658 YRPEEGPRQTAILVD
-673 WHIAQG
+673 WHVVQG
-679 TLNWSTPFTIP
+679 TLNWSTPFSIP
-690 EFTEDEVD
+690 EFTEDEIDV
-698 IEDIIIKAKARNEF
+698 EDIIIKVKARNEF

-734 PSGQSPVSGNTNI
+734 PSGQSPISGNTNI

-762 LGTDEWDSAEQ
+762 LGTDEWETAEQ
-773 FGGTGSSSGDWS
+773 FGGSGSSSGDWS
-785 VNWDTTSVNDGFYRI
+785 VSWDTRSVNDGFYRI

-827 PDLIFRSGISIS
+827 PDLIFRSGITIS
-839 EYGLPVSET
+839 EYGLPIAET

-876 ENGARKDELVIP
+876 ENGARKDEVVIP
-888 SIGSGDIVEIIL
+888 SIGSGDIVEIVL
-900 YWNPLNLG
+900 YWNPLSLG
-908 ERSLT
+908 DRSLT

-918 TNEIDEIDEGDNE
+918 TNEIDEINEGDNE
-931 QTVEFPVL
+931 QTAEFPVL

-992 SIGWEAV
+992 SVGWETV
-999 SSSPVTLVM
+999 SSSPVSLVM
-1008 GQGSSQISFAHL
+1008 GQGSSQISFARI
-1020 ENSSGPVNLR
+1020 ENSTGPINLR
-1030 ISVTGASLSDL
+1030 ISVSGSSLSDL
-1041 DWSNNMIQST
+1041 DWSNNEIESS
-1051 ILIDETTL
+1051 ILVDETTL

-1072 PVELVQLTDEGGVVI
+1072 PVELIQLGDDGGVVI

-1095 LYRLGSNKA
+1095 LYRLGSNRA

-1126 DGLAHVVWTRRYL
+1126 DGLAHVAWTRRYL
-1139 DNLGFFQQ
+1139 DNSGFFQQ

-1165 IMDPILLSDGKYW
+1165 IMEPILLSDGKYW
-1178 GIGMDIDGPEILVA
+1178 GIGMDIEGPEILLA

-1199 PGSYNDN
+1199 TGSSNDN
-1206 IAIFMAKS
+1206 IAVFMAIS

-1230 GNLDVVSGVTDPVA
+1230 GGLDVIPGATDPVA
-1244 VGLGDEDGHILYQ
+1244 VAMGEEDGHILYQ
-1257 DTRNDSTGI
+1257 DTRNDTTGA
-1266 DRLGLWYSHGLPEQT
+1266 DRLGLWYSHGLPGQT
-1281 SWSYRKSIG
+1281 SWSYRKAVG
-1290 DYSFAPVISVSEISG
+1290 DYAFSPSISVSQISD
-1305 EEVIVASWG
+1305 EDIIVASWG
-1314 EGYDQDSE
+1314 EGYDQGSE
-1322 LVTVIVDSS
+1322 LVTTIVDSS
-1331 FLPIGDGEV
+1331 FIPIGEGEA
-1340 RTPARGLSYI
+1340 RTPARGLGHLK
-1350 QLLETNRGVQLFFD
+1350 LLETDRGVQLFFD
-1364 FVGPSGPQMQYGMI
+1364 FVGPSGPQMQYGMV

-1383 WVGISDRLGLGRIV
+1383 WIGVSDRLGLGRIIV
-1397 ISSRSPI
+1397 SSRSPV

-1425 DSSPEK
+1425 DSSPV
-1431 SKGTILDQVREY
+1431 SSDGTILDQVRAY

-1456 GISGVT
+1456 GVSGVT
-1462 IVLSLIVILT
+1462 IVLSLLVILT
-1472 MATRAIHWAS
+1472 MATRALRWAS
-1482 GKSRKK
+1482 GGSRKR
-1488 VTGSVILEEDV
+1488 VTGTVILEEDV

-1510 RSSDVELVE
+1510 KSSDVELVE
-1519 ENSMPETRASSD
+1519 ETTISETQASTE
-1531 RRRRREYRSKEGSVL
+1531 RRKRREYRSMSGS
-1546 ASLPEIGGPVGI
+1546 SLGNIPEIGDGSGY
-1558 SPPVPKHLPPSPI
+1558 SPPIPMHVPPSPL
-1571 PASTIS
+1571 PAPPSG
-1577 TNRRI
+1577 TNRRVMCKSCN
-1582 ACQYCESIFE
+1582 AIFE
-1592 VEAGVSRSKCP
+1592 VESGLSRSKCP
-1603 VCGEKI
+1603 VCGERI

>member
-1 MDRLGLYS
+1 
-9 AGNWLSLRAMAKAST
+9 MARAST
-24 SLTPILVSLMLLI
+24 SLTPVLVSLMLLM
-37 LDASIAVSGNEWE
+37 LDVSIAVSGNDWE
-50 MEVGEAT
+50 IEDGTESG
-57 RDSSEIDIV
+57 DSSDISYADKIPALMC
-66 GTVPPLVC
+66 GSE
-74 DGQECPI
+74 ECPE
-81 KDRTPYLPP
+81 KDRSPYLPP

-99 PGWWFDFW
+99 PGWWFNFW

-135 MGADGRMTVA
+135 MGTDGRMTVA

-151 WHPDESDVT
+151 WHPGESDVA

-172 EYETYFR
+172 EFETYFR

-229 ASDVFSETMMDYG
+229 SSDIFSETMMDYG

-298 DCDDGGDDPDDGD
+298 DCDDGADDPDDGD

-323 TGGPNRENQGYAPGA
+323 TGGPDRENQGYAPGA

-485 DIVGPGSN
+485 DVVGPGSN

-531 AGFIAAMLQMDD
+531 AGFIAAMLQMDE

-558 ETRGGASAP
+558 ETRGGSSAP
-567 DITDRWND
+567 EITERWND

-590 ILGDNGGGGNG
+590 ILGDNNGGGDGND
-601 NGTDPPP
+601 TTPPP

-634 RGQIDEDADTNG
+634 RGHIDEDADTNG

-658 YRPDEGPRQTAILVD
+658 YRPEEGPRQTAILVD
-673 WHIAQG
+673 WHVVQG
-679 TLNWSTPFTIP
+679 TLNWSTPFSIP
-690 EFTEDEVD
+690 EFTEDEIDV
-698 IEDIIIKAKARNEF
+698 EDIIIKVKARNEF

-762 LGTDEWDSAEQ
+762 LGTDEWETAEQ
-773 FGGTGSSSGDWS
+773 FGGSGSSSGDWS
-785 VNWDTTSVNDGFYRI
+785 VSWDTRSVNDGFYRI

-827 PDLIFRSGISIS
+827 PDLIFRSGITIS
-839 EYGLPVSET
+839 EYGLPIAET

-876 ENGARKDELVIP
+876 ENGARKDEVVIP
-888 SIGSGDIVEIIL
+888 SIGSGDIVEIVL
-900 YWNPLNLG
+900 YWNPLSIG
-908 ERSLT
+908 DRSIT

-918 TNEIDEIDEGDNE
+918 TNEIDEINEGDNE
-931 QTVEFPVL
+931 QTAEFPVL

-992 SIGWEAV
+992 SVGWETV
-999 SSSPVTLVM
+999 SSSPVSLVV
-1008 GQGSSQISFAHL
+1008 GQGSSQISFARI
-1020 ENSSGPVNLR
+1020 ENSTGPINLR
-1030 ISVTGASLSDL
+1030 ISVSGSSLSDL
-1041 DWSNNMIQST
+1041 DWSNNEIESS
-1051 ILIDETTL
+1051 ILVDETTL

-1072 PVELVQLTDEGGVVI
+1072 PVELIQLGDEGGVVI

-1095 LYRLGSNKA
+1095 LYRLGGNRA

-1126 DGLAHVVWTRRYL
+1126 DGLAHVAWTRRYL
-1139 DNLGFFQQ
+1139 DNSGFFQQ

-1165 IMDPILLSDGKYW
+1165 IMEPILLSDGKYW
-1178 GIGMDIDGPEILVA
+1178 GIGMDIEGPEILLA

-1199 PGSYNDN
+1199 TGSSNDN
-1206 IAIFMAKS
+1206 IAVFMAIS

-1219 STDWIINPQVV
+1219 SADWIINPQVV
-1230 GNLDVVSGVTDPVA
+1230 GGMDVIPGATDPVA
-1244 VGLGDEDGHILYQ
+1244 VAMGEEDGHILYQ
-1257 DTRNDSTGI
+1257 DTRNDTTGA
-1266 DRLGLWYSHGLPEQT
+1266 DRLGLWYSHGLPGQT
-1281 SWSYRKSIG
+1281 SWSYRKAVG
-1290 DYSFAPVISVSEISG
+1290 DYAFSPAISVSQISD
-1305 EEVIVASWG
+1305 EDIIVASWG
-1314 EGYDQDSE
+1314 EGYDQGSE
-1322 LVTVIVDSS
+1322 LVTTIVDSS
-1331 FLPIGDGEV
+1331 FTPIGEGEV
-1340 RTPARGLSYI
+1340 RTPARGLGHLK
-1350 QLLETNRGVQLFFD
+1350 LLETDRGIQLFFD
-1364 FVGPSGPQMQYGMI
+1364 FVGPSGPQMQYGMV

-1383 WVGISDRLGLGRIV
+1383 WIGISDRLGLGRIIV
-1397 ISSRSPI
+1397 SSRSPI

-1425 DSSPEK
+1425 DSSPV
-1431 SKGTILDQVREY
+1431 SSDGTILDQVRAY

-1456 GISGVT
+1456 GVSGVT
-1462 IVLSLIVILT
+1462 IVLSLLVILT
-1472 MATRAIHWAS
+1472 MATRALRWAS
-1482 GKSRKK
+1482 GGSRKR
-1488 VTGSVILEEDV
+1488 VTGTVILEEDV

-1510 RSSDVELVE
+1510 KSSDVELVE
-1519 ENSMPETRASSD
+1519 ETTISETQASTE
-1531 RRRRREYRSKEGSVL
+1531 RRKRREYRSMSGPSLGNIPDIGDGS
-1546 ASLPEIGGPVGI
+1546 GY
-1558 SPPVPKHLPPSPI
+1558 SPPIPMHVPPSPLPVPPSGI
-1571 PASTIS
+1571 
-1577 TNRRI
+1577 NRRVMCKSCN
-1582 ACQYCESIFE
+1582 AIFE
-1592 VEAGVSRSKCP
+1592 VKSGLSRSKCP
-1603 VCGEKI
+1603 VCGERI

>member
-1 MDRLGLYS
+1 MGLYS
-9 AGNWLSLRAMAKAST
+9 VGNWLSKRAMARAST
-24 SLTPILVSLMLLI
+24 SLTPVLVSLMLLM
-37 LDASIAVSGNEWE
+37 LDVSIAVSGNDWE
-50 MEVGEAT
+50 IEDGTESG
-57 RDSSEIDIV
+57 DSSDISYADKIPALMC
-66 GTVPPLVC
+66 GSE
-74 DGQECPI
+74 ECPE
-81 KDRTPYLPP
+81 KDRSPYLPP

-99 PGWWFDFW
+99 PGWWFNFW

-135 MGADGRMTVA
+135 MGTDGRMTVA

-151 WHPDESDVT
+151 WHPGESDVA

-172 EYETYFR
+172 EFETYFR

-229 ASDVFSETMMDYG
+229 SSDIFSETMMDYG

-298 DCDDGGDDPDDGD
+298 DCDDGADDPDDGD

-323 TGGPNRENQGYAPGA
+323 TGGPDRENQGYAPGA

-485 DIVGPGSN
+485 DVVGPGSN

-531 AGFIAAMLQMDD
+531 AGFIAAMLQMDE

-558 ETRGGASAP
+558 ETRGGSSAP
-567 DITDRWND
+567 EITERWND

-590 ILGDNGGGGNG
+590 ILGDNNGGGDGND
-601 NGTDPPP
+601 TTPPP

-634 RGQIDEDADTNG
+634 RGHIDEDADTNG

-658 YRPDEGPRQTAILVD
+658 YRPEEGPRQTAILVD
-673 WHIAQG
+673 WHVVQG
-679 TLNWSTPFTIP
+679 TLNWSTPFSIP
-690 EFTEDEVD
+690 EFTEDEIDV
-698 IEDIIIKAKARNEF
+698 EDIIIKVKARNEF

-762 LGTDEWDSAEQ
+762 LGTDEWETAEQ
-773 FGGTGSSSGDWS
+773 FGGSGSSSGDWS
-785 VNWDTTSVNDGFYRI
+785 VSWDTRSVNDGFYRI

-827 PDLIFRSGISIS
+827 PDLIFRSGITIS
-839 EYGLPVSET
+839 EYGLPIAET

-876 ENGARKDELVIP
+876 ENGARKDEVVIP
-888 SIGSGDIVEIIL
+888 SIGSGDIVEIVL
-900 YWNPLNLG
+900 YWNPLSLG
-908 ERSLT
+908 DRSLT

-918 TNEIDEIDEGDNE
+918 TNEIDEINEGDNE
-931 QTVEFPVL
+931 QTAEFPVL

-992 SIGWEAV
+992 SVGWETV
-999 SSSPVTLVM
+999 SSSPVSLVV
-1008 GQGSSQISFAHL
+1008 GQGSSQISFARI
-1020 ENSSGPVNLR
+1020 ENSTGPINLR
-1030 ISVTGASLSDL
+1030 ISVSGSSLSDL
-1041 DWSNNMIQST
+1041 DWSNNEIESS
-1051 ILIDETTL
+1051 ILVDETTL

-1065 SFSTGEV
+1065 SFTTGEV
-1072 PVELVQLTDEGGVVI
+1072 PVELIQLGDEGGVVI

-1095 LYRLGSNKA
+1095 LYRLGSNRA

-1126 DGLAHVVWTRRYL
+1126 DGLAHVAWTRRYL
-1139 DNLGFFQQ
+1139 DNSGFFQQ

-1165 IMDPILLSDGKYW
+1165 IMEPILLSDGKYW
-1178 GIGMDIDGPEILVA
+1178 GIGMDIEGPEILLA

-1199 PGSYNDN
+1199 TGSSNDN
-1206 IAIFMAKS
+1206 IAVFMAIS

-1219 STDWIINPQVV
+1219 SADWIINPQVV
-1230 GNLDVVSGVTDPVA
+1230 GGLDVIPGATDPVA
-1244 VGLGDEDGHILYQ
+1244 VAMGEEDGHILYQ
-1257 DTRNDSTGI
+1257 DTRNDTTGA
-1266 DRLGLWYSHGLPEQT
+1266 DRLGLWYSHGLPGQT
-1281 SWSYRKSIG
+1281 SWSYRKAVG
-1290 DYSFAPVISVSEISG
+1290 DYAFSPSISVSQISD
-1305 EEVIVASWG
+1305 EDIIVASWG
-1314 EGYDQDSE
+1314 EGYDQGSE
-1322 LVTVIVDSS
+1322 LVTTIVDSS
-1331 FLPIGDGEV
+1331 FTPIGEGEV
-1340 RTPARGLSYI
+1340 RTPARGLGHLK
-1350 QLLETNRGVQLFFD
+1350 LLETDRGVQLFFD
-1364 FVGPSGPQMQYGMI
+1364 FVGPSGPQMQYGMV

-1383 WVGISDRLGLGRIV
+1383 WIGISDRLGLGRIIV
-1397 ISSRSPI
+1397 SSRSPI

-1425 DSSPEK
+1425 DSSPV
-1431 SKGTILDQVREY
+1431 SSDGTILDQVRAY

-1456 GISGVT
+1456 GVSGVT
-1462 IVLSLIVILT
+1462 IVLSLLVILT
-1472 MATRAIHWAS
+1472 MATRALRWAS
-1482 GKSRKK
+1482 GGSRKR
-1488 VTGSVILEEDV
+1488 VTGTVILEEDV

-1510 RSSDVELVE
+1510 KSSDVELVE
-1519 ENSMPETRASSD
+1519 ETTISETQASTE
-1531 RRRRREYRSKEGSVL
+1531 RRKRREYRSMSGS
-1546 ASLPEIGGPVGI
+1546 SLGNIPEIGDGSGY
-1558 SPPVPKHLPPSPI
+1558 SPPIPMHVPPSPL
-1571 PASTIS
+1571 PAPPSGI
-1577 TNRRI
+1577 NRRVMCKSCN
-1582 ACQYCESIFE
+1582 AIFE
-1592 VEAGVSRSKCP
+1592 VESGLSRSKCP
-1603 VCGEKI
+1603 VCGERI

>member
-24 SLTPILVSLMLLI
+24 SLNPILVSLMLLI

-50 MEVGEAT
+50 MEDREAT
-57 RDSSEIDIV
+57 RDSSEIDIL

-74 DGQECPI
+74 DGQDCPI

-1206 IAIFMAKS
+1206 IAVFMAKS

-1425 DSSPEK
+1425 DSSPVK

>member
-1 MDRLGLYS
+1 
-9 AGNWLSLRAMAKAST
+9 MARAST
-24 SLTPILVSLMLLI
+24 SLTPVLVSLMLLM
-37 LDASIAVSGNEWE
+37 LDVSIAVSGNDWE
-50 MEVGEAT
+50 IEDGTESG
-57 RDSSEIDIV
+57 DSSDISYADKIPALMC
-66 GTVPPLVC
+66 GSE
-74 DGQECPI
+74 ECPE
-81 KDRTPYLPP
+81 KDRSPYLPP

-99 PGWWFDFW
+99 PGWWFNFW

-135 MGADGRMTVA
+135 MGTDGRMTVA

-151 WHPDESDVT
+151 WHPGESDVA

-172 EYETYFR
+172 EFETYFR

-229 ASDVFSETMMDYG
+229 SSDIFSETMMDYG

-298 DCDDGGDDPDDGD
+298 DCDDGADDPDDGD

-323 TGGPNRENQGYAPGA
+323 TGGPDRENQGYAPGA

-485 DIVGPGSN
+485 DVVGPGSN

-531 AGFIAAMLQMDD
+531 AGFIAAMLQMDE

-558 ETRGGASAP
+558 ETRGGSSAP
-567 DITDRWND
+567 EITERWND

-590 ILGDNGGGGNG
+590 ILGDNNGGGDGND
-601 NGTDPPP
+601 TTPPP

-634 RGQIDEDADTNG
+634 RGHIDEDADTNG

-658 YRPDEGPRQTAILVD
+658 YRPEEGPRQTAILVD
-673 WHIAQG
+673 WHVVQG
-679 TLNWSTPFTIP
+679 TLNWSTPFSIP
-690 EFTEDEVD
+690 EFTEDEIDV
-698 IEDIIIKAKARNEF
+698 EDIIIKVKARNEF

-762 LGTDEWDSAEQ
+762 LGTDEWETAEQ
-773 FGGTGSSSGDWS
+773 FGGSGSSSGDWS
-785 VNWDTTSVNDGFYRI
+785 VSWDTRSVNDGFYRI

-827 PDLIFRSGISIS
+827 PDLIFRSGITIS
-839 EYGLPVSET
+839 EYGLPIAET

-876 ENGARKDELVIP
+876 ENGARKDEVVIP
-888 SIGSGDIVEIIL
+888 SIGSGDIVEIVL
-900 YWNPLNLG
+900 YWNPLSLG
-908 ERSLT
+908 DRSLT

-918 TNEIDEIDEGDNE
+918 TNEIDEINEGDNE
-931 QTVEFPVL
+931 QTAEFPVL

-992 SIGWEAV
+992 SVGWETV
-999 SSSPVTLVM
+999 SSSPVSLVV
-1008 GQGSSQISFAHL
+1008 GQGSSQISFARI
-1020 ENSSGPVNLR
+1020 ENSTGPINLR
-1030 ISVTGASLSDL
+1030 ISVSGSSLSDL
-1041 DWSNNMIQST
+1041 DWSNNEIESS
-1051 ILIDETTL
+1051 ILVDETTL

-1065 SFSTGEV
+1065 SFTTGEV
-1072 PVELVQLTDEGGVVI
+1072 PVELIQLGDEGGVVI

-1095 LYRLGSNKA
+1095 LYRLGSNRA

-1126 DGLAHVVWTRRYL
+1126 DGLAHVAWTRRYL
-1139 DNLGFFQQ
+1139 DNSGFFQQ

-1165 IMDPILLSDGKYW
+1165 IMEPILLSDGKYW
-1178 GIGMDIDGPEILVA
+1178 GIGMDIEGPEILLA

-1199 PGSYNDN
+1199 TGSSNDN
-1206 IAIFMAKS
+1206 IAVFMAIS

-1219 STDWIINPQVV
+1219 SADWIINPQVV
-1230 GNLDVVSGVTDPVA
+1230 GGLDVIPGATDPVA
-1244 VGLGDEDGHILYQ
+1244 VAMGEEDGHILYQ
-1257 DTRNDSTGI
+1257 DTRNDTTGA
-1266 DRLGLWYSHGLPEQT
+1266 DRLGLWYSHGLPGQT
-1281 SWSYRKSIG
+1281 SWSYRKAVG
-1290 DYSFAPVISVSEISG
+1290 DYAFSPSISVSQISD
-1305 EEVIVASWG
+1305 EDIIVASWG
-1314 EGYDQDSE
+1314 EGYDQGSE
-1322 LVTVIVDSS
+1322 LVTTIVDSS
-1331 FLPIGDGEV
+1331 FTPIGEGEV
-1340 RTPARGLSYI
+1340 RTPARGLGHLK
-1350 QLLETNRGVQLFFD
+1350 LLETDRGVQLFFD
-1364 FVGPSGPQMQYGMI
+1364 FVGPSGPQMQYGMV

-1383 WVGISDRLGLGRIV
+1383 WIGISDRLGLGRIIV
-1397 ISSRSPI
+1397 SSRSPI

-1425 DSSPEK
+1425 DSSPV
-1431 SKGTILDQVREY
+1431 SSDGTILDQVRAY

-1456 GISGVT
+1456 GVSGVT
-1462 IVLSLIVILT
+1462 IVLSLLVILT
-1472 MATRAIHWAS
+1472 MATRALRWAS
-1482 GKSRKK
+1482 GGSRKR
-1488 VTGSVILEEDV
+1488 VTGTVILEEDV

-1510 RSSDVELVE
+1510 KSSDVELVE
-1519 ENSMPETRASSD
+1519 ETTISETQASTE
-1531 RRRRREYRSKEGSVL
+1531 RRKRREYRSMSGS
-1546 ASLPEIGGPVGI
+1546 SLGNIPEIGDGSGY
-1558 SPPVPKHLPPSPI
+1558 SPPIPMHVPPSPL
-1571 PASTIS
+1571 PAPPSGI
-1577 TNRRI
+1577 NRRVMCKSCN
-1582 ACQYCESIFE
+1582 AIFE
-1592 VEAGVSRSKCP
+1592 VESGLSRSKCP
-1603 VCGEKI
+1603 VCGERI

>member
-1 MDRLGLYS
+1 
-9 AGNWLSLRAMAKAST
+9 MARAST
-24 SLTPILVSLMLLI
+24 SLTPVLVSLMLLM
-37 LDASIAVSGNEWE
+37 LDVSIAVSGNDWE
-50 MEVGEAT
+50 IEDGTESG
-57 RDSSEIDIV
+57 DSSDI
-66 GTVPPLVC
+66 GYADKIPALMC
-74 DGQECPI
+74 GSEECPE
-81 KDRTPYLPP
+81 KDRSPYLPP

-99 PGWWFDFW
+99 PGWWFNFW
-107 NDKDGNGMDDRL
+107 NDKDDNGMDDRL

-135 MGADGRMTVA
+135 MGSDGRMTVA

-151 WHPDESDVT
+151 WHPGESDVA

-172 EYETYFR
+172 EFETYFR

-229 ASDVFSETMMDYG
+229 SSDIFSETMMDYG

-298 DCDDGGDDPDDGD
+298 DCDDGADDPDDGD

-323 TGGPNRENQGYAPGA
+323 TGGPDRENQGYAPGA

-485 DIVGPGSN
+485 DVVGPGSN

-531 AGFIAAMLQMDD
+531 AGFIAAMLQMDE

-558 ETRGGASAP
+558 ETRGGSSAP
-567 DITDRWND
+567 EITERWND

-590 ILGDNGGGGNG
+590 ILGDNNGGGDGND
-601 NGTDPPP
+601 TTPPP

-634 RGQIDEDADTNG
+634 RGHIDEDADTNG

-658 YRPDEGPRQTAILVD
+658 YRPEEGPRQTAILVD
-673 WHIAQG
+673 WHVVQG
-679 TLNWSTPFTIP
+679 TLNWSTPFSIP
-690 EFTEDEVD
+690 EFTEDEIDV
-698 IEDIIIKAKARNEF
+698 EDIIIKVKARNEF

-734 PSGQSPVSGNTNI
+734 PSGQSPISGNTNI

-762 LGTDEWDSAEQ
+762 LGTDEWETAEQ
-773 FGGTGSSSGDWS
+773 FGGSGSSSGDWS
-785 VNWDTTSVNDGFYRI
+785 VSWDTRSVNDGFYRI

-827 PDLIFRSGISIS
+827 PDLIFRSGITIS
-839 EYGLPVSET
+839 EYGLPIAET

-876 ENGARKDELVIP
+876 ENGARKDEVVIP
-888 SIGSGDIVEIIL
+888 SIGSGDIVEIVL
-900 YWNPLNLG
+900 YWNPLSLG
-908 ERSLT
+908 DRSLT

-918 TNEIDEIDEGDNE
+918 TNEIDEINEGDNE
-931 QTVEFPVL
+931 QTAEFPVL

-992 SIGWEAV
+992 SVGWETV
-999 SSSPVTLVM
+999 SSSPVSLVV
-1008 GQGSSQISFAHL
+1008 GQGSSQISFARI
-1020 ENSSGPVNLR
+1020 ENSTGPINLR
-1030 ISVTGASLSDL
+1030 ISVSGSSLSDL
-1041 DWSNNMIQST
+1041 DWSNNEIESS
-1051 ILIDETTL
+1051 ILVDETTL

-1065 SFSTGEV
+1065 SFTTGEV
-1072 PVELVQLTDEGGVVI
+1072 PVELIQLGDEGGVVI

-1095 LYRLGSNKA
+1095 LYRLGSNRA

-1126 DGLAHVVWTRRYL
+1126 DGLAHVAWTRRYL
-1139 DNLGFFQQ
+1139 DNSGFFQQ

-1165 IMDPILLSDGKYW
+1165 IMEPILLSDGKYW
-1178 GIGMDIDGPEILVA
+1178 GIGMDIEGPEILLA

-1199 PGSYNDN
+1199 TGSSNDN
-1206 IAIFMAKS
+1206 IAVFMAIS

-1219 STDWIINPQVV
+1219 SADWIINPQVV
-1230 GNLDVVSGVTDPVA
+1230 GGLDVIPGATDPVA
-1244 VGLGDEDGHILYQ
+1244 VAMGEEDGHILYQ
-1257 DTRNDSTGI
+1257 DTRNDTTGA
-1266 DRLGLWYSHGLPEQT
+1266 DRLGLWYSHGLPGQT
-1281 SWSYRKSIG
+1281 SWSYRKAVG
-1290 DYSFAPVISVSEISG
+1290 DYAFSPSISVSQISD
-1305 EEVIVASWG
+1305 EDIIVASWG
-1314 EGYDQDSE
+1314 EGYDQGSE
-1322 LVTVIVDSS
+1322 LVTTIVDSS
-1331 FLPIGDGEV
+1331 FTPIGEGEV
-1340 RTPARGLSYI
+1340 RTPARGLGHLK
-1350 QLLETNRGVQLFFD
+1350 LLETDRGVQLFFD
-1364 FVGPSGPQMQYGMI
+1364 FVGPSGPQMQYGMV

-1383 WVGISDRLGLGRIV
+1383 WIGISDRLGLGRIIV
-1397 ISSRSPI
+1397 SSRSPI

-1425 DSSPEK
+1425 DSSPV
-1431 SKGTILDQVREY
+1431 SSDGTILDQVRAY

-1456 GISGVT
+1456 GVSGVT
-1462 IVLSLIVILT
+1462 IVLSLLVILT
-1472 MATRAIHWAS
+1472 MATRALRWAS
-1482 GKSRKK
+1482 GGSRKR
-1488 VTGSVILEEDV
+1488 VTGTVILEEDV

-1510 RSSDVELVE
+1510 KSSDVELVE
-1519 ENSMPETRASSD
+1519 ETTISETQASTE
-1531 RRRRREYRSKEGSVL
+1531 RRKRREYRSMSGS
-1546 ASLPEIGGPVGI
+1546 SLGNIPEIGDGSGY
-1558 SPPVPKHLPPSPI
+1558 SPPIPMHVPPSPL
-1571 PASTIS
+1571 PAPPSGI
-1577 TNRRI
+1577 NRRVMCKSCN
-1582 ACQYCESIFE
+1582 AIFE
-1592 VEAGVSRSKCP
+1592 VESGLSRSKCP
-1603 VCGEKI
+1603 VCGERI

>member
-1 MDRLGLYS
+1 
-9 AGNWLSLRAMAKAST
+9 MARAST
-24 SLTPILVSLMLLI
+24 SLTPVLVSLMLLM
-37 LDASIAVSGNEWE
+37 LDVSIAVSGNDWE
-50 MEVGEAT
+50 IEDGTESG
-57 RDSSEIDIV
+57 DSSDI
-66 GTVPPLVC
+66 GYADKIPALMC
-74 DGQECPI
+74 GSEECPE
-81 KDRTPYLPP
+81 KDRSPYLPP

-99 PGWWFDFW
+99 PGWWFNFW

-135 MGADGRMTVA
+135 MGTDGRMTVA

-151 WHPDESDVT
+151 WHPGESDVA

-172 EYETYFR
+172 EFETYFR

-229 ASDVFSETMMDYG
+229 SSDIFSETMMDYG

-298 DCDDGGDDPDDGD
+298 DCDDGADDPDDGD

-323 TGGPNRENQGYAPGA
+323 TGGPDRENQGYAPGA

-485 DIVGPGSN
+485 DVVGPGSN

-531 AGFIAAMLQMDD
+531 AGFIAAMLQMDE

-558 ETRGGASAP
+558 ETRGGSSAP
-567 DITDRWND
+567 EITERWND

-590 ILGDNGGGGNG
+590 ILGDNNGGGDGND
-601 NGTDPPP
+601 TTPPP

-634 RGQIDEDADTNG
+634 RGHIDEDADTNG

-658 YRPDEGPRQTAILVD
+658 YRPEEGPRQTAILVD
-673 WHIAQG
+673 WHVVQG
-679 TLNWSTPFTIP
+679 TLNWSTPFSIP
-690 EFTEDEVD
+690 EFTEDEIDV
-698 IEDIIIKAKARNEF
+698 EDIIIKVKARNEF

-762 LGTDEWDSAEQ
+762 LGTDGWETAEQ
-773 FGGTGSSSGDWS
+773 FGGSGSSSGDWS
-785 VNWDTTSVNDGFYRI
+785 VSWDTRSVNDGFYRI

-827 PDLIFRSGISIS
+827 PDLIFRSGITIS
-839 EYGLPVSET
+839 EYGLPIAET

-876 ENGARKDELVIP
+876 ENGARKDEVVIP
-888 SIGSGDIVEIIL
+888 SIGSGDIVEIVL
-900 YWNPLNLG
+900 YWNPLSLG
-908 ERSLT
+908 DRSLT

-918 TNEIDEIDEGDNE
+918 TNEIDEINEGDNE
-931 QTVEFPVL
+931 QTAEFPVL

-992 SIGWEAV
+992 SVGWETV
-999 SSSPVTLVM
+999 SSSPVSLVV
-1008 GQGSSQISFAHL
+1008 GQGSSQISFARI
-1020 ENSSGPVNLR
+1020 ENSTGPINLR
-1030 ISVTGASLSDL
+1030 ISVSGSSLSDL
-1041 DWSNNMIQST
+1041 DWSNNEIESS
-1051 ILIDETTL
+1051 ILVDETTL

-1065 SFSTGEV
+1065 SFTTGEV
-1072 PVELVQLTDEGGVVI
+1072 PVELIQLGDEGGVVI

-1095 LYRLGSNKA
+1095 LYRLGSNRA

-1126 DGLAHVVWTRRYL
+1126 DGLAHVAWTRRYL
-1139 DNLGFFQQ
+1139 DNSGFFQQ

-1165 IMDPILLSDGKYW
+1165 IMEPILLSDGKYW
-1178 GIGMDIDGPEILVA
+1178 GIGMDIEGPEILLA

-1199 PGSYNDN
+1199 TGSSNDN
-1206 IAIFMAKS
+1206 IAVFMAIS

-1219 STDWIINPQVV
+1219 SADWIINPQVV
-1230 GNLDVVSGVTDPVA
+1230 GGLDVIPGATDPVA
-1244 VGLGDEDGHILYQ
+1244 VAMGEEDGHILYQ
-1257 DTRNDSTGI
+1257 DTRNDTTGA
-1266 DRLGLWYSHGLPEQT
+1266 DRLGLWYSHGLPGQT
-1281 SWSYRKSIG
+1281 SWSYRKAVG
-1290 DYSFAPVISVSEISG
+1290 DYAFSPSISVSQISD
-1305 EEVIVASWG
+1305 EDIIVASWG
-1314 EGYDQDSE
+1314 EGYDQGSE
-1322 LVTVIVDSS
+1322 LVTTIVDSS
-1331 FLPIGDGEV
+1331 FTPIGEGEV
-1340 RTPARGLSYI
+1340 RTPARGLGHLK
-1350 QLLETNRGVQLFFD
+1350 LLETDRGVQLFFD
-1364 FVGPSGPQMQYGMI
+1364 FVGPSGPQMQYGMV

-1383 WVGISDRLGLGRIV
+1383 WIGISDRLGLGRIIV
-1397 ISSRSPI
+1397 SSRSPI

-1425 DSSPEK
+1425 DSSPV
-1431 SKGTILDQVREY
+1431 SSDGTILDQVRAY

-1456 GISGVT
+1456 GVSGVT
-1462 IVLSLIVILT
+1462 IVLSLLVILT
-1472 MATRAIHWAS
+1472 MATRALRWAS
-1482 GKSRKK
+1482 GGSRKR
-1488 VTGSVILEEDV
+1488 VTGTVILEEDV

-1510 RSSDVELVE
+1510 KSSDVELVE
-1519 ENSMPETRASSD
+1519 ETTISETQASTE
-1531 RRRRREYRSKEGSVL
+1531 RRKRREYRSMSGS
-1546 ASLPEIGGPVGI
+1546 SLGNIPEIGDGSGY
-1558 SPPVPKHLPPSPI
+1558 SPPIPMHAPPSPL
-1571 PASTIS
+1571 PAPPSGI
-1577 TNRRI
+1577 NRRVMCKSCN
-1582 ACQYCESIFE
+1582 AIFE
-1592 VEAGVSRSKCP
+1592 VESGLSRSKCP
-1603 VCGEKI
+1603 VCGERI

>member
-24 SLTPILVSLMLLI
+24 SLNPILVSLMLLI

-50 MEVGEAT
+50 MEDREAT
-57 RDSSEIDIV
+57 RDSSEIDIL

-74 DGQECPI
+74 DGQDCPI

-1206 IAIFMAKS
+1206 IAVFMAKS

-1331 FLPIGDGEV
+1331 FLPKGDGEV

-1425 DSSPEK
+1425 DSSPVK